1 METTKLKK
9 FATEAR
15 SKLRAG
21 VATKIK
27 SLGFDADG
35 KPVPGMEPTPMVG
48 GCTWNGQ
55 ILPSAFAEQ
64 WEALRRRLK
73 AKGLKEVVEEGAY
86 TWFNRL
92 MAIHI
97 LSMNGIAEP
106 VLRFV
111 DEARTPKIVD
121 DARQGR
127 VITMPDQ
134 QMQRL
139 RKLFDDPT
147 RINEQF
153 ALLVTEFCHQT
164 PILQAC
170 FGSLADYTELLIP
183 NNILDKGGFIEMLN
197 TADFITDEDYKSAEL
212 IGWLYQFYISDRKD
226 EVFAKKGKVEAD
238 EIPAATQIFT
248 PNWIVKYMVQNAILP
263 QTAKLRTMSKL
274 KIENR
279 KYLIQNEKSEIEN
292 RNLDAEGDNSYFQF
306 SNSNLKK
313 VKDLRVA
320 DLACGSGHILN
331 ECFDLLYDLYIAS
344 GFGRG
349 EAIESIFANN
359 LLGIDI
365 DERARQL
372 ATFALMLKACQR
384 DDSFADARAL
394 PQVLSMPEVNE
405 AQAEEFFRLSDIS
418 GEALKELRKA
428 FDLMKD
434 ADSLGSI
441 MKFDIS
447 GSTRVL
453 LQQTLSHW
461 INQSDK
467 PEAVIAAIPAVR
479 LILALTDSYDAI
491 VMNPP
496 YMGGGKMDSA
506 LSQYV
511 KENYKAGSADLATV
525 FVEMMPQRLFKG
537 GQYAF
542 IIPPSWMFLSGFETL
557 RRQIIDNYSIQSLLH
572 LSRGVFGADFGSS
585 CAVIKSSKN
594 EDFKG
599 TYFRLVERTFQ
610 EFDQKHLKELFER
623 VLENNDFKF
632 YFKAYSKDTEIIKY
646 SEDGARIYYPEIDQ
660 ARFTKIPGTPI
671 GYWVSQSFI
680 DSFKERV
687 LDSISSVVIGIKTG
701 DNDKFIRFWHE
712 VNRKFISFNE
722 ENLNSINVN
731 GAKWFPYY
739 KGGTYRKWYGN
750 GDRILNW
757 ESDGKNMLAHTNKG
771 GVSDARIRPSNF
783 EIYLKPYITWSRISS
798 GDSFSA
804 RIVEIGS
811 FFDCNSPSCYSTEI
825 DNRYILGLLC
835 SKITSKLLSFL
846 APTITFQIGDLKQL
860 PIKIANTGIIT
871 LVDSCINISKQDW
884 DAHET
889 SWDFKVN
896 PLISEVRN
904 LPKEASVF
912 KDKRED
918 DFEILF
924 PDLVRCD
931 ANLSG
936 RMGSKVLEPTSIED
950 CFISFRKRWTE
961 LFRQLHQN
969 EESINEEFIKI
980 YGLQDELDSNVDLRD
995 ITILQQGEI
1004 SIDYDDVDGVVLIWN
1019 NDVVIKQLISYMVG
1033 VWMGRYRLD
1042 RPGLNVAHPD
1052 PSEIEISKY
1061 KIEIG
1066 GREEWL
1072 TIDDDA
1078 IIPILPTG
1086 APFEDNMTEC
1096 IANFVRI
1103 AWGEESQT
1111 DNLNFI
1117 EQCLGK
1123 KIEDYVQKDFW
1134 KDHKKMYQNRPIYWL
1149 FSSKKGAFK
1158 ALVYVHRMH
1167 PYTVEQVRTRYLL
1180 KYMDW
1185 LRSEAQRLE
1194 IRDADLTTAERRRLD
1209 RLRSDIE
1216 ECEEY
1221 HERLQVVAEQAIPI
1235 DLDNGIPANHALF
1248 GDILTKLK

>member
-1 METTKLKK
+1 METNKLKK

-15 SKLRAG
+15 SRLRAG
-21 VATKIK
+21 VATKIR

-35 KPVPGMEPTPMVG
+35 NAVPSMEPTPMVG

-64 WEALRRRLK
+64 WKALRRRLK

-92 MAIHI
+92 MAIRI

-127 VITMPDQ
+127 VIAMPDQ
-134 QMQRL
+134 QLQRL

-170 FGSLADYTELLIP
+170 FGSLADYTELLLP

-197 TADFITDEDYKSAEL
+197 TADFISEDDYKSAEL

-248 PNWIVKYMVQNAILP
+248 PNWIVKYMVQNAVLP
-263 QTAKLRTMSKL
+263 QVRS
-274 KIENR
+274 NR
-279 KYLIQNEKSEIEN
+279 LPEEDKTYLIDKEAPEEP
-292 RNLDAEGDNSYFQF
+292 
-306 SNSNLKK
+306 KK
-313 VKDLRVA
+313 PKDLKVA

-331 ECFDLLYDLYIAS
+331 ECFDLLYDLYISS

-405 AQAEEFFRLSDIS
+405 AQSEEFFQLSDIT
-418 GEALKELRKA
+418 GESLKELREA

-453 LQQTLSHW
+453 LQQTLDYW
-461 INQSDK
+461 MNQSDK
-467 PEAVIAAIPAVR
+467 PEAVVASIPAVR

-496 YMGGGKMDSA
+496 YMGGGKMDNV
-506 LSQYV
+506 LSKYV
-511 KENYKAGSADLATV
+511 KDKYKAGSADLATV
-525 FVEMMPQRLFKG
+525 FVEMAPQRLAEG
-537 GQYAF
+537 GHYAF

-585 CAVIKSSKN
+585 CAVIKNSPN
-594 EDFKG
+594 GDFKG

-623 VLENNDFKF
+623 VLDNNDFKF
-632 YFKAYSKDTEIIKY
+632 YFKGYSKDTEIIKY

-660 ARFTKIPGTPI
+660 TRFTKIPGTPI

-687 LDSISSVVIGIKTG
+687 LDSVSSVVIGIKTG
-701 DNDKFIRFWHE
+701 DNDKFIRLWHE

-722 ENLNSINVN
+722 ESLNSINAN

-783 EIYLKPYITWSRISS
+783 EIYLKPYITWPRISS

-860 PIKIANTGIIT
+860 PIKVENTGIIT
-871 LVDSCINISKQDW
+871 LVDSCITVSKQDW

-889 SWDFKVN
+889 SWDFQRNGLLDIDVDKAMSIVN
-896 PLISEVRN
+896 EYSNVTDICLDMAAP
-904 LPKEASVF
+904 
-912 KDKRED
+912 
-918 DFEILF
+918 
-924 PDLVRCD
+924 
-931 ANLSG
+931 
-936 RMGSKVLEPTSIED
+936 EPTKIEWLLGMNQMNWEAK
-950 CFISFRKRWTE
+950 FFR
-961 LFRQLHQN
+961 LHAN
-969 EESINEEFIKI
+969 EEELNRQFIEI
-980 YGLQDELDSNVDLRD
+980 YGLQDELTPDVPLED

-1004 SIDYDDVDGVVLIWN
+1004 KIKDAEEGYVLNIEGGSSIPMKMPKRIEWQ
-1019 NDVVIKQLISYMVG
+1019 NDVIIKQLISYMVG

-1042 RPGLNVAHPD
+1042 RPGLNIAHPD
-1052 PSEIEISKY
+1052 PT
-1061 KIEIG
+1061 
-1066 GREEWL
+1066 EEEMASYQYGPDNATL
-1072 TIDDDA
+1072 VIDDDA

-1086 APFEDNMTEC
+1086 APFEDNLTEY

-1134 KDHKKMYQNRPIYWL
+1134 KDHKRMYQNRPIYWL

-1185 LRSEAQRLE
+1185 LRSEAQRLG

>member
-1 METTKLKK
+1 METTKLKR

-15 SKLRAG
+15 ARLRAG
-21 VATKIK
+21 VATKIR
-27 SLGFDADG
+27 SLGFDAEG
-35 KPVPGMEPTPMVG
+35 NAVPGMEPTPMVG

-73 AKGLKEVVEEGAY
+73 AKGFKEVVEEGAY

-92 MAIHI
+92 MAIRI
-97 LSMNGIAEP
+97 LSMNGSAEP

-134 QMQRL
+134 QLQRL

-170 FGSLADYTELLIP
+170 FGSLADYTELLLP

-197 TADFITDEDYKSAEL
+197 TADFITEADYKSAEL

-248 PNWIVKYMVQNAILP
+248 PNWIVKYMVQNAVLP
-263 QTAKLRTMSKL
+263 QVRS
-274 KIENR
+274 NR
-279 KYLIQNEKSEIEN
+279 LPEEDKTYLIDKEAPEEP
-292 RNLDAEGDNSYFQF
+292 
-306 SNSNLKK
+306 KK
-313 VKDLRVA
+313 PKDLKVA

-384 DDSFADARAL
+384 DESFADAHIL
-394 PQVLSMPEVNE
+394 PRILTAPDMPESVENPEDYLPHFFLGNYDKEIAE
-405 AQAEEFFRLSDIS
+405 AWKLV
-418 GEALKELRKA
+418 
-428 FDLMKD
+428 KD
-434 ADSLGSI
+434 AHTLGSI
-441 MKFDIS
+441 IKFDIS
-447 GSTRVL
+447 PVTRSKMEQKVKEWR
-453 LQQTLSHW
+453 SE
-461 INQSDK
+461 SD
-467 PEAVIAAIPAVR
+467 IPYGIQ
-479 LILALTDSYDAI
+479 LGLPIMDFILALTDSYDAI

-496 YMGGGKMDSA
+496 YMGGGKMDNI
-506 LSQYV
+506 LVKYV
-511 KENYKAGSADLATV
+511 KDIYPDSKADLMTV
-525 FVEMMPQRLFKG
+525 FMEVAIKRTVKG
-537 GQYAF
+537 GFWAM
-542 IIPPSWMFLSGFETL
+542 INLPSWMFLSSFEAL
-557 RRQIIDNYSIQSLLH
+557 RINIIKTQQIVCLNH
-572 LSRGVFGADFGSS
+572 NGRGVFGSDFGSVTFVVQNIEPYKEGIYKRLFTEHVQVRS
-585 CAVIKSSKN
+585 NEVIHQL
-594 EDFKG
+594 
-599 TYFRLVERTFQ
+599 Y
-610 EFDQKHLKELFER
+610 LKDSTVYESRQSNFL
-623 VLENNDFKF
+623 L
-632 YFKAYSKDTEIIKY
+632 
-646 SEDGARIYYPEIDQ
+646 
-660 ARFTKIPGTPI
+660 IPGTPI
-671 GYWVSQSFI
+671 GYWLSKPMLENFGANRVGDEMVTREGMATADNERFLRLWSEISI
-680 DSFKERV
+680 KNFK
-687 LDSISSVVIGIKTG
+687 
-701 DNDKFIRFWHE
+701 
-712 VNRKFISFNE
+712 SFNYT
-722 ENLNSINVN
+722 SD
-731 GAKWFPYY
+731 KWYPYN
-739 KGGTYRKWYGN
+739 KGGQFRKWYGN
-750 GDRILNW
+750 QDYVVDWSN
-757 ESDGKNMLAHTNKG
+757 DGEDIKNNIDPQTG
-771 GVSDARIRPSNF
+771 RIRSHNYNGEYAF
-783 EIYLKPYITWSRISS
+783 RKCGTWSAISS
-798 GDSFSA
+798 GSFS
-804 RIVEIGS
+804 I
-811 FFDCNSPSCYSTEI
+811 
-825 DNRYILGLLC
+825 RYCPEGFLWDSKGACGFSEQNLLYIIGLLNSTV
-835 SKITSKLLSFL
+835 SKEYLKVL
-846 APTITFQIGDLKQL
+846 APTVDFKVGDIIRVPLIIENESQILNL
-860 PIKIANTGIIT
+860 TS
-871 LVDSCINISKQDW
+871 SCIDVAKADW

-889 SWDFKVN
+889 SWNFQRNGLLDIDIDKAMAIVN
-896 PLISEVRN
+896 EYSDITGICLDM
-904 LPKEASVF
+904 A
-912 KDKRED
+912 
-918 DFEILF
+918 
-924 PDLVRCD
+924 
-931 ANLSG
+931 A
-936 RMGSKVLEPTSIED
+936 LEPTKLEWLVSMNKMNWEAK
-950 CFISFRKRWTE
+950 FIR
-961 LFRQLHQN
+961 LHAN
-969 EESINEEFIKI
+969 EEELNRQFIEI
-980 YGLQDELDSNVDLRD
+980 YGLQDELNPHVDYED

-1004 SIDYDDVDGVVLIWN
+1004 SLYRPTHGIEFHGGKEEVAKYGEVLEDEGIVIEPQSRILWQDDVL
-1019 NDVVIKQLISYMVG
+1019 IKQLISYMVG

-1042 RPGLNVAHPD
+1042 RPGLNIAHHDPTDEEMASYKYGPD
-1052 PSEIEISKY
+1052 NAA
-1061 KIEIG
+1061 
-1066 GREEWL
+1066 L
-1072 TIDDDA
+1072 VIDDDA

-1086 APFEDNMTEC
+1086 APFEDNLTEY

-1103 AWGEESQT
+1103 AWGEASQT

-1209 RLRSDIE
+1209 CLRSDIE

>member
-1 METTKLKK
+1 METTKLKR

-15 SKLRAG
+15 ARLRAG
-21 VATKIK
+21 VASKIR
-27 SLGFDADG
+27 SLGFDAEG
-35 KPVPGMEPTPMVG
+35 NAVPGMEPTPMVG

-92 MAIHI
+92 MAIRI

-134 QMQRL
+134 QLQRL

-170 FGSLADYTELLIP
+170 FGSLADYTELLLP

-197 TADFITDEDYKSAEL
+197 TADFISEADYKSAEL

-248 PNWIVKYMVQNAILP
+248 PNWIVKYMVQNAVLP
-263 QTAKLRTMSKL
+263 QVRS
-274 KIENR
+274 NR
-279 KYLIQNEKSEIEN
+279 LPEEDKTYLIDKEAPEEP
-292 RNLDAEGDNSYFQF
+292 
-306 SNSNLKK
+306 KK
-313 VKDLRVA
+313 PKDLKVA

-418 GEALKELRKA
+418 GEALKELREA

-453 LQQTLSHW
+453 LQQTLDHW
-461 INQSDK
+461 MNQSDK
-467 PEAVIAAIPAVR
+467 PEAVVTAIPAVR
-479 LILALTDSYDAI
+479 LILAMTDSYDAI

-496 YMGGGKMDSA
+496 YMPTSRVDALKAYAAKNYPDSKADLFSVFMDVCIDRLKDGGKYGMINM
-506 LSQYV
+506 Q
-511 KENYKAGSADLATV
+511 
-525 FVEMMPQRLFKG
+525 
-537 GQYAF
+537 
-542 IIPPSWMFLSGFETL
+542 SWMFLSSFETL
-557 RRQIIDNYSIQSLLH
+557 RKKILDTQHIDSLLH
-572 LSRGVFGADFGSS
+572 LGP
-585 CAVIKSSKN
+585 
-594 EDFKG
+594 
-599 TYFRLVERTFQ
+599 RTFDELSGEVVQ
-610 EFDQKHLKELFER
+610 NASFVISKAIPQSSGGIYYRLIDGKNCAAKRDMYLADENRYTVADQKQFE
-623 VLENNDFKF
+623 
-632 YFKAYSKDTEIIKY
+632 
-646 SEDGARIYYPEIDQ
+646 Q
-660 ARFTKIPGTPI
+660 IPGAPI
-671 GYWVSQSFI
+671 AYWVSDKVRETFTSNLPLSAVCKPTQGLATADNGRFLRLWFEVCI
-680 DSFKERV
+680 DSIGFGCE
-687 LDSISSVVIGIKTG
+687 SASASVASG
-701 DNDKFIRFWHE
+701 
-712 VNRKFISFNE
+712 RKF
-722 ENLNSINVN
+722 
-731 GAKWFPYY
+731 FPYN
-739 KGGTYRKWYGN
+739 KGGAFRRWYGN
-750 GDRILNW
+750 RDLVVNW
-757 ESDGKNMLAHTNKG
+757 QSDGEEIKNFNGSVIRNPSYYFKEGITFPRIG
-771 GVSDARIRPSNF
+771 SD
-783 EIYLKPYITWSRISS
+783 K
-798 GDSFSA
+798 FSA
-804 RIVEIGS
+804 RFCEDGFV
-811 FFDCNSPSCYSTEI
+811 FDCNGPTCFPSNDKYYTLGFMNS
-825 DNRYILGLLC
+825 NSMAYIVQILC
-835 SKITSKLLSFL
+835 
-846 APTITFQIGDLKQL
+846 PTISFQIGDTFRTPLI
-860 PIKIANTGIIT
+860 IKDSSLISK
-871 LVDSCINISKQDW
+871 LVQNCISISKQDW

-889 SWDFKVN
+889 SWDFQCNELVA
-896 PLISEVRN
+896 ISKSEIENRN
-904 LPKEASVF
+904 
-912 KDKRED
+912 
-918 DFEILF
+918 
-924 PDLVRCD
+924 
-931 ANLSG
+931 
-936 RMGSKVLEPTSIED
+936 SIEAAIEAYERKWTD
-950 CFISFRKRWTE
+950 LFFR
-961 LFRQLHQN
+961 LHAN
-969 EESINEEFIKI
+969 EEELNRQFIEI
-980 YGLQDELDSNVDLRD
+980 YGLQDELTPDVPLEDV
-995 ITILQQGEI
+995 TILQQGEI
-1004 SIDYDDVDGVVLIWN
+1004 KIKDADEGYVLSIEGGSSIPVTMPKRIEWQ
-1019 NDVVIKQLISYMVG
+1019 NDVIIKQLISYMVG

-1042 RPGLNVAHPD
+1042 RPGLNIAHPD

-1061 KIEIG
+1061 KIEID

-1086 APFEDNMTEC
+1086 APFEDNLTEY

-1103 AWGEESQT
+1103 AWGEASQT

>member
-1 METTKLKK
+1 METTKLKR

-15 SKLRAG
+15 AKLRAG

-35 KPVPGMEPTPMVG
+35 NAVPGMEPTPMVG
-48 GCTWNGQ
+48 GCTWNGL

-92 MAIHI
+92 MAIRI

-121 DARQGR
+121 DAHQGR
-127 VITMPDQ
+127 VIAMPDQ

-170 FGSLADYTELLIP
+170 FGSLADYTELLLP

-197 TADFITDEDYKSAEL
+197 TVDFITEEDYKSAEL

-263 QTAKLRTMSKL
+263 QTAKLRTISKL

-279 KYLIQNEKSEIEN
+279 KFLINEKLKNENSDLNEKYIIEN
-292 RNLDAEGDNSYFQF
+292 RNEGAEDNSYFLF

-313 VKDLRVA
+313 PSALKVA

-418 GEALKELRKA
+418 GEPLKEVREA
-428 FDLMKD
+428 FVLMKD

-453 LQQTLSHW
+453 LQQTLSYW
-461 INQSDK
+461 MNQSDI
-467 PEAVIAAIPAVR
+467 PEAVIAAIPAVH

-496 YMGGGKMDSA
+496 YMPTSRVDALKTYAVKNYPDSKTDLFSVFMDVCIDRLKDGGKYGMINM
-506 LSQYV
+506 Q
-511 KENYKAGSADLATV
+511 
-525 FVEMMPQRLFKG
+525 
-537 GQYAF
+537 
-542 IIPPSWMFLSGFETL
+542 SWMFLSSFETL
-557 RRQIIDNYSIQSLLH
+557 RKKILDTQHIDSLLH
-572 LSRGVFGADFGSS
+572 LGPRTFDELSGEVVQNAAFVISKTASQSVEGIYYRLIDGKS
-585 CAVIKSSKN
+585 CAAKRDMYLEGENSNTVA
-594 EDFKG
+594 
-599 TYFRLVERTFQ
+599 
-610 EFDQKHLKELFER
+610 DQKQFE
-623 VLENNDFKF
+623 
-632 YFKAYSKDTEIIKY
+632 
-646 SEDGARIYYPEIDQ
+646 Q
-660 ARFTKIPGTPI
+660 IPGAPI
-671 GYWVSQSFI
+671 AYWVS
-680 DSFKERV
+680 DS
-687 LDSISSVVIGIKTG
+687 LLSVFTNNLKLEEIAKPRQGLATSDNSRFLRLWYETSYHKIGFGAVSNEESLKTG
-701 DNDKFIRFWHE
+701 K
-712 VNRKFISFNE
+712 
-722 ENLNSINVN
+722 
-731 GAKWFPYY
+731 KWFPLL
-739 KGGTYRKWYGN
+739 KGGTERKWYGN
-750 GDRILNW
+750 LEYTINW
-757 ESDGKNMLAHTNKG
+757 ENQGREVMNYAAHLYGSPTRTIKNIQFYFKEN
-771 GVSDARIRPSNF
+771 
-783 EIYLKPYITWSRISS
+783 ITWGRISAGTPTFRYTPS
-798 GDSFSA
+798 GAISETA
-804 RIVEIGS
+804 GCCV
-811 FFDCNSPSCYSTEI
+811 FFDTTDLTFE
-825 DNRYILGLLC
+825 ILGLLN
-835 SKITSKLLSFL
+835 SKIFSSTLSVINPSLCCQTGDVGKIPIIRNYSKVNNIVEDCIS
-846 APTITFQIGDLKQL
+846 
-860 PIKIANTGIIT
+860 IA
-871 LVDSCINISKQDW
+871 KQDW

-889 SWDFKVN
+889 SWDFQRNGLLDIDEAMSIVN
-896 PLISEVRN
+896 DYS
-904 LPKEASVF
+904 
-912 KDKRED
+912 
-918 DFEILF
+918 
-924 PDLVRCD
+924 DLTGICID
-931 ANLSG
+931 MAAP
-936 RMGSKVLEPTSIED
+936 EPTKLEWLVGMNQMNWEAK
-950 CFISFRKRWTE
+950 FFR
-961 LFRQLHQN
+961 LHAN
-969 EESINEEFIKI
+969 EEELNRQFIEI
-980 YGLQDELDSNVDLRD
+980 YGLQDELSPDVPLNEV
-995 ITILQQGEI
+995 TILQQGEI
-1004 SIDYDDVDGVVLIWN
+1004 SIKDGEIVWN
-1019 NDVVIKQLISYMVG
+1019 NDVIIKQLISYMVG

-1042 RPGLNVAHPD
+1042 RSGLNIAHPD
-1052 PSEIEISKY
+1052 PT
-1061 KIEIG
+1061 
-1066 GREEWL
+1066 EEEMASYQYGPDNATL
-1072 TIDDDA
+1072 VIDDDA

-1086 APFEDNMTEC
+1086 APFEDNLTEY

>member
-27 SLGFDADG
+27 SLGFDAEG
-35 KPVPGMEPTPMVG
+35 NAVPGMEPTPMVG

-92 MAIHI
+92 MAIRI

-134 QMQRL
+134 QLQRL

-170 FGSLADYTELLIP
+170 FGSLADYTELLLP

-197 TADFITDEDYKSAEL
+197 TADFITEADYKSAEL

-248 PNWIVKYMVQNAILP
+248 PNWIVKYMVQNAVLP
-263 QTAKLRTMSKL
+263 QVRS
-274 KIENR
+274 NR
-279 KYLIQNEKSEIEN
+279 LPEEDKKYLINKEIPKEP
-292 RNLDAEGDNSYFQF
+292 
-306 SNSNLKK
+306 KK
-313 VKDLRVA
+313 PKDLKVA

-384 DDSFADARAL
+384 DESFADAHIL
-394 PQVLSMPEVNE
+394 PRILTAPDMPESVGNPEDYLPHFFLGNYDEEIAE
-405 AQAEEFFRLSDIS
+405 AWKLV
-418 GEALKELRKA
+418 
-428 FDLMKD
+428 KD
-434 ADSLGSI
+434 AHTLGSI
-441 MKFDIS
+441 IKFDIS
-447 GSTRVL
+447 PVTRSKMEQKVKEWR
-453 LQQTLSHW
+453 SER
-461 INQSDK
+461 D
-467 PEAVIAAIPAVR
+467 IPYGIQ
-479 LILALTDSYDAI
+479 LGLPIMGFILALTDSYDAI

-496 YMGGGKMDSA
+496 YMPTSRVDLLKEYAAKNYPDSKTDLFSVFMDVCIDRLKDGGKYSMINM
-506 LSQYV
+506 Q
-511 KENYKAGSADLATV
+511 
-525 FVEMMPQRLFKG
+525 
-537 GQYAF
+537 
-542 IIPPSWMFLSGFETL
+542 SWMFLSSFETL
-557 RRQIIDNYSIQSLLH
+557 RKKIIDTQHIDSLLH
-572 LSRGVFGADFGSS
+572 LGPRTFDELSGEVVQNAAF
-585 CAVIKSSKN
+585 VSSKTAPN
-594 EDFKG
+594 TAEG
-599 TYFRLVERTFQ
+599 IYYRLIDGKSCVAKRDMFLAEENRYIVA
-610 EFDQKHLKELFER
+610 DQKQFE
-623 VLENNDFKF
+623 
-632 YFKAYSKDTEIIKY
+632 
-646 SEDGARIYYPEIDQ
+646 Q
-660 ARFTKIPGTPI
+660 IPGAPI
-671 GYWVSQSFI
+671 AYWVSEKVKSLFSGRIIGDVSWASKGIITGDNNRFLRLWHEVSAHLINFNAKSVEDSYLTQFKWFPVTKGGAFRRWYGNNDYI
-680 DSFKERV
+680 IDWEENGRRVIREAKREGRNCQDYKDSFKFKE
-687 LDSISSVVIGIKTG
+687 
-701 DNDKFIRFWHE
+701 
-712 VNRKFISFNE
+712 SFSWADVCSGLPSFRYTEKSLSESKGMCIFPTNIDILIVGAF
-722 ENLNSINVN
+722 LNSKVSYNLLQILSPTIMVTA
-731 GAKWFPYY
+731 GAISKLPLLD
-739 KGGTYRKWYGN
+739 N
-750 GDRILNW
+750 L
-757 ESDGKNMLAHTNKG
+757 DG
-771 GVSDARIRPSNF
+771 
-783 EIYLKPYITWSRISS
+783 IST
-798 GDSFSA
+798 
-804 RIVEIGS
+804 IVE
-811 FFDCNSPSCYSTEI
+811 DCIS
-825 DNRYILGLLC
+825 
-835 SKITSKLLSFL
+835 
-846 APTITFQIGDLKQL
+846 
-860 PIKIANTGIIT
+860 
-871 LVDSCINISKQDW
+871 ISKQDW
-884 DAHET
+884 DTHET
-889 SWDFKVN
+889 SWDFECNELVSLSNKGEG
-896 PLISEVRN
+896 ISN
-904 LPKEASVF
+904 IEAAVEAYE
-912 KDKRED
+912 KKWTD
-918 DFEILF
+918 LF
-924 PDLVRCD
+924 
-931 ANLSG
+931 
-936 RMGSKVLEPTSIED
+936 
-950 CFISFRKRWTE
+950 FR
-961 LFRQLHQN
+961 LHVN
-969 EESINEEFIKI
+969 EEELNRQFIKI
-980 YGLQDELDSNVDLRD
+980 YGLQDELTPDVPLDEV
-995 ITILQQGEI
+995 TILQQGEVKI
-1004 SIDYDDVDGVVLIWN
+1004 SDQYRLTTEDDKYIVDEKGRYLTITGDKYLDWQH
-1019 NDVVIKQLISYMVG
+1019 DVIIKQLISYMVG

-1042 RPGLNVAHPD
+1042 RPGLNIAHPN
-1052 PSEIEISKY
+1052 PTAEELASYKY
-1061 KIEIG
+1061 GPDNAI
-1066 GREEWL
+1066 L
-1072 TIDDDA
+1072 TIDDDG

-1086 APFEDNMTEC
+1086 APFDDNLSKY
-1096 IANFVRI
+1096 IADFVRI
-1103 AWGEESQT
+1103 AWGEASQT

-1209 RLRSDIE
+1209 RLRTDIE

>member
-1 METTKLKK
+1 METTKLKR

-15 SKLRAG
+15 AKLRAG

-27 SLGFDADG
+27 SLGFDAEG
-35 KPVPGMEPTPMVG
+35 NAVPGMEPTPMVG

-92 MAIHI
+92 MAIRI

-127 VITMPDQ
+127 IIAMPDQ
-134 QMQRL
+134 QLQRL

-170 FGSLADYTELLIP
+170 FGSLADYTELLLP

-197 TADFITDEDYKSAEL
+197 TADFITEADYKSAEL

-248 PNWIVKYMVQNAILP
+248 PNWIVKYMVQNAVLP
-263 QTAKLRTMSKL
+263 QVRS
-274 KIENR
+274 NR
-279 KYLIQNEKSEIEN
+279 LPEEDKTYLIDK
-292 RNLDAEGDNSYFQF
+292 DAPEEP
-306 SNSNLKK
+306 KK
-313 VKDLRVA
+313 PKDLKVA

-394 PQVLSMPEVNE
+394 PKVLSMPEVNK
-405 AQAEEFFRLSDIS
+405 AQSEEFFRLSDIS
-418 GEALKELRKA
+418 GEALKEVREA

-453 LQQTLSHW
+453 LQQTLSYW
-461 INQSDK
+461 MNQSDK
-467 PEAVIAAIPAVR
+467 PKAVVAAIPAVR

-496 YMGGGKMDSA
+496 YMPTSRVDVLKTYAVKKYPDSKADLFSVFMDVCIDRLKDGGKYGMINM
-506 LSQYV
+506 Q
-511 KENYKAGSADLATV
+511 
-525 FVEMMPQRLFKG
+525 
-537 GQYAF
+537 
-542 IIPPSWMFLSGFETL
+542 SWMFLSSFETL
-557 RRQIIDNYSIQSLLH
+557 RKKILDTQHIDSLLH
-572 LSRGVFGADFGSS
+572 LGTHTFDELSGEVVQNAAFVISKSNPLIAGGVYYRLIEGKS
-585 CAVIKSSKN
+585 CSEKQDIFFDLTNRFVISEQS
-594 EDFKG
+594 
-599 TYFRLVERTFQ
+599 L
-610 EFDQKHLKELFER
+610 FD
-623 VLENNDFKF
+623 
-632 YFKAYSKDTEIIKY
+632 
-646 SEDGARIYYPEIDQ
+646 
-660 ARFTKIPGTPI
+660 KIPGYAI
-671 GYWVSQSFI
+671 GYWLSNTIINLFSN
-680 DSFKERV
+680 SK
-687 LDSISSVVIGIKTG
+687 ISDLSDVCVGIQTG
-701 DNDKFIRFWHE
+701 DNDKYIHYWFE
-712 VNRKFISFNE
+712 VDNSSLYFGCKSSEDSI
-722 ENLNSINVN
+722 LND
-731 GAKWFPYY
+731 AKWYPYN
-739 KGGTYRKWYGN
+739 KGGNGFKWYGGNYLVVNWYQDGKDIRNEAGSVLRNQNFYFLPCLTFPRIGSGQLMARYSPAGALFDIN
-750 GDRILNW
+750 GPTIHPKISKTFLLGYLNSKVLNNFLSILCPTLTFQVGDVGRAPCISQSNQCIDRIVDDN
-757 ESDGKNMLAHTNKG
+757 
-771 GVSDARIRPSNF
+771 I
-783 EIYLKPYITWSRISS
+783 RISKS
-798 GDSFSA
+798 
-804 RIVEIGS
+804 
-811 FFDCNSPSCYSTEI
+811 
-825 DNRYILGLLC
+825 
-835 SKITSKLLSFL
+835 
-846 APTITFQIGDLKQL
+846 
-860 PIKIANTGIIT
+860 
-871 LVDSCINISKQDW
+871 DW

-889 SWDFKVN
+889 SWAFQRNGLLDIDVDKAMSIVN
-896 PLISEVRN
+896 EYSDVTGICIDMAAP
-904 LPKEASVF
+904 
-912 KDKRED
+912 
-918 DFEILF
+918 
-924 PDLVRCD
+924 
-931 ANLSG
+931 
-936 RMGSKVLEPTSIED
+936 EPTKIEWLVGMNQMNWEAK
-950 CFISFRKRWTE
+950 FFR
-961 LFRQLHQN
+961 LHAN
-969 EESINEEFIKI
+969 EEELNRQFIEI
-980 YGLQDELDSNVDLRD
+980 YGLQDELTPDVPLED

-1004 SIDYDDVDGVVLIWN
+1004 KIKDAEEGYVLSIDGGSSIPVTMPKRIEWQ
-1019 NDVVIKQLISYMVG
+1019 NDVIIKQLISYMVG

-1052 PSEIEISKY
+1052 PT
-1061 KIEIG
+1061 
-1066 GREEWL
+1066 EEEMASYQYGPDNAML
-1072 TIDDDA
+1072 VIDDDG
-1078 IIPILPTG
+1078 IIPVLPTG
-1086 APFEDNMTEC
+1086 APFEDNLTEY

-1123 KIEDYVQKDFW
+1123 KIEEYVQKDFW

-1221 HERLQVVAEQAIPI
+1221 HERLQVVAEQAIPL

>member
-1 METTKLKK
+1 METTKLKR

-15 SKLRAG
+15 AKLRAG
-21 VATKIK
+21 VATKIR

-35 KPVPGMEPTPMVG
+35 NAVPGMEPTPMVG

-92 MAIHI
+92 MAIRI

-127 VITMPDQ
+127 VIPMPDQ
-134 QMQRL
+134 QLQRL

-147 RINEQF
+147 KINEQF

-170 FGSLADYTELLIP
+170 FGSLADYTELLLP

-197 TADFITDEDYKSAEL
+197 TADFITEEDYKSAEL

-248 PNWIVKYMVQNAILP
+248 PNWIVKYMVQNAVLP
-263 QTAKLRTMSKL
+263 QVRS
-274 KIENR
+274 NR
-279 KYLIQNEKSEIEN
+279 LPEKDKTYLIDKEAPEEPKKPKYLK
-292 RNLDAEGDNSYFQF
+292 
-306 SNSNLKK
+306 
-313 VKDLRVA
+313 VA

-384 DDSFADARAL
+384 DESFADAHIL
-394 PQVLSMPEVNE
+394 PRILTAPDMPESVENPE
-405 AQAEEFFRLSDIS
+405 DYLPHFFLGNYD
-418 GEALKELRKA
+418 KEIAKA
-428 FDLMKD
+428 WKLVKD
-434 ADSLGSI
+434 AHTLGSI
-441 MKFDIS
+441 IKFDIS
-447 GSTRVL
+447 PVTRSKMEQKVKEWR
-453 LQQTLSHW
+453 SE
-461 INQSDK
+461 SD
-467 PEAVIAAIPAVR
+467 IPYGIQ
-479 LILALTDSYDAI
+479 LGLPIMDFILALTDSYDAI

-496 YMGGGKMDSA
+496 YMPTSRVDLLKEYAAKNYPDSKTDLFSVFMDVCIDRLKDGGKYGMINM
-506 LSQYV
+506 Q
-511 KENYKAGSADLATV
+511 
-525 FVEMMPQRLFKG
+525 
-537 GQYAF
+537 
-542 IIPPSWMFLSGFETL
+542 SWMFLSSFETL
-557 RRQIIDNYSIQSLLH
+557 RKKVLDTQHIDSLLH
-572 LSRGVFGADFGSS
+572 LGPRTFDELSGEVVQNAAFVISRSTPNSAEGIYYRLIDGKS
-585 CAVIKSSKN
+585 CAAKRDMFLAN
-594 EDFKG
+594 ENCY
-599 TYFRLVERTFQ
+599 TVA
-610 EFDQKHLKELFER
+610 DQKQFE
-623 VLENNDFKF
+623 
-632 YFKAYSKDTEIIKY
+632 
-646 SEDGARIYYPEIDQ
+646 Q
-660 ARFTKIPGTPI
+660 IPGNRI
-671 GYWVSQSFI
+671 GYWINKNIINWWTKGLFDDETVTIRQG
-680 DSFKERV
+680 
-687 LDSISSVVIGIKTG
+687 LATG
-701 DNDKFIRFWHE
+701 DNERFIRNWWD
-712 VNRKFISFNE
+712 VAYKTINRNA
-722 ENLNSINVN
+722 NSVSSAINS
-731 GAKWFPYY
+731 GYKWFPFMM
-739 KGGTYRKWYGN
+739 GGASRKWYGN
-750 GDRILNW
+750 SGNVIAFDYNSYNILSSQGNHLPSKQLYFR
-757 ESDGKNMLAHTNKG
+757 ESFA
-771 GVSDARIRPSNF
+771 F
-783 EIYLKPYITWSRISS
+783 SRISS
-798 GDSFSA
+798 NNLNGRYCPSGYIFDGSA
-804 RIVEIGS
+804 PFGVT
-811 FFDCNSPSCYSTEI
+811 DKHLDYKLA
-825 DNRYILGLLC
+825 YLC
-835 SKITSKLLSFL
+835 SKVIKSFLSVL
-846 APTITFQIGDLKQL
+846 APTLTFQVGDVRLAPFQLKRTPQISEL
-860 PIKIANTGIIT
+860 SHNCIT
-871 LVDSCINISKQDW
+871 ISKQDW

-889 SWDFKVN
+889 SWDFERNEIVALSNKEEG
-896 PLISEVRN
+896 ISN
-904 LPKEASVF
+904 IEAAVEAYER
-912 KDKRED
+912 KWAD
-918 DFEILF
+918 LF
-924 PDLVRCD
+924 MR
-931 ANLSG
+931 
-936 RMGSKVLEPTSIED
+936 
-950 CFISFRKRWTE
+950 
-961 LFRQLHQN
+961 LHAN
-969 EESINEEFIKI
+969 EEELNRQFIEI
-980 YGLQDELDSNVDLRD
+980 YGLQDELTPDVPLDEV
-995 ITILQQGEI
+995 TILQQGEVKI
-1004 SIDYDDVDGVVLIWN
+1004 NDQYRLTTEDDKYIVDEKGRYLTVTGEKYLDWQRDII
-1019 NDVVIKQLISYMVG
+1019 IKHLISYMVG

-1042 RPGLNVAHPD
+1042 RPGLNIAHPN
-1052 PSEIEISKY
+1052 PT
-1061 KIEIG
+1061 
-1066 GREEWL
+1066 EEGL
-1072 TIDDDA
+1072 ASYQYGPDKATLRIDDDG

-1086 APFEDNMTEC
+1086 APFDDNLSKY
-1096 IANFVRI
+1096 IADFVRI
-1103 AWGEESQT
+1103 VWGEEAQT

-1117 EQCLGK
+1117 EKCLGK

-1248 GDILTKLK
+1248 GDIVTKLK

>member
-1 METTKLKK
+1 METTKLKR

-15 SKLRAG
+15 ARLRAG
-21 VATKIK
+21 VATKIR
-27 SLGFDADG
+27 SLGFDAEG
-35 KPVPGMEPTPMVG
+35 NAVPGMEPTPMVG

-73 AKGLKEVVEEGAY
+73 AKGFKEVVEEGAY

-92 MAIHI
+92 MAIRI

-134 QMQRL
+134 QLQRL

-170 FGSLADYTELLIP
+170 FGSLADYTELLLP

-197 TADFITDEDYKSAEL
+197 TADFITEADYKSAEL

-248 PNWIVKYMVQNAILP
+248 PNWIVKYMVQNAVLP
-263 QTAKLRTMSKL
+263 QVRS
-274 KIENR
+274 NR
-279 KYLIQNEKSEIEN
+279 LPEEP
-292 RNLDAEGDNSYFQF
+292 
-306 SNSNLKK
+306 KK
-313 VKDLRVA
+313 PKDLKVA

-384 DDSFADARAL
+384 DESFADAHIL
-394 PQVLSMPEVNE
+394 PRILTAPDMPESVENPEDYLPHFFLGNYDKEIAE
-405 AQAEEFFRLSDIS
+405 AWKLV
-418 GEALKELRKA
+418 
-428 FDLMKD
+428 KD
-434 ADSLGSI
+434 AHTLGSI
-441 MKFDIS
+441 IKFDIS
-447 GSTRVL
+447 PVTRSKMEQKVKEWR
-453 LQQTLSHW
+453 SE
-461 INQSDK
+461 SD
-467 PEAVIAAIPAVR
+467 IPYGIQ
-479 LILALTDSYDAI
+479 LGLPIMDFILALTDSYDAI

-496 YMGGGKMDSA
+496 YMGGGKMDNI
-506 LSQYV
+506 LVKYV
-511 KENYKAGSADLATV
+511 KDIYPDSKADLMTV
-525 FVEMMPQRLFKG
+525 FMEVAIKRTVKG
-537 GQYAF
+537 GFWAM
-542 IIPPSWMFLSGFETL
+542 INLPSWMFLSSFEAL
-557 RRQIIDNYSIQSLLH
+557 RINIIKTQQIVCLNH
-572 LSRGVFGADFGSS
+572 NGRGVFGSDFGSVTFVVQNIEPYKEGIYKRLFTEHVQVRS
-585 CAVIKSSKN
+585 NEVIHQL
-594 EDFKG
+594 
-599 TYFRLVERTFQ
+599 Y
-610 EFDQKHLKELFER
+610 LKDSTVYESRQSNFL
-623 VLENNDFKF
+623 L
-632 YFKAYSKDTEIIKY
+632 
-646 SEDGARIYYPEIDQ
+646 
-660 ARFTKIPGTPI
+660 IPGTPI
-671 GYWVSQSFI
+671 GYWLSKPMLENFGANRVGDEMVTREGMATADNERFLRLWSEISI
-680 DSFKERV
+680 KNFK
-687 LDSISSVVIGIKTG
+687 
-701 DNDKFIRFWHE
+701 
-712 VNRKFISFNE
+712 SFNYT
-722 ENLNSINVN
+722 SD
-731 GAKWFPYY
+731 KWYPYN
-739 KGGTYRKWYGN
+739 KGGQFRKWYGN
-750 GDRILNW
+750 QDYVVDWSN
-757 ESDGKNMLAHTNKG
+757 DGEDIKNNIDPQTG
-771 GVSDARIRPSNF
+771 RIRSHNYNGEYAF
-783 EIYLKPYITWSRISS
+783 RKCGTWSAISS
-798 GDSFSA
+798 GSFSI
-804 RIVEIGS
+804 RYCPEG
-811 FFDCNSPSCYSTEI
+811 FLWDSTGACGFSEQ
-825 DNRYILGLLC
+825 NLLYIIGLLNSTV
-835 SKITSKLLSFL
+835 SKEYLKVL
-846 APTITFQIGDLKQL
+846 APTVDFKVGDIIRVPLIIENESQILNL
-860 PIKIANTGIIT
+860 TS
-871 LVDSCINISKQDW
+871 SCIDVAKADW

-889 SWDFKVN
+889 SWNFQRNGLLDIDIDKAMAIVN
-896 PLISEVRN
+896 EYSDITGICLDM
-904 LPKEASVF
+904 A
-912 KDKRED
+912 
-918 DFEILF
+918 
-924 PDLVRCD
+924 
-931 ANLSG
+931 A
-936 RMGSKVLEPTSIED
+936 LEPTKLEWLVSMNKMNWEAK
-950 CFISFRKRWTE
+950 FIR
-961 LFRQLHQN
+961 LHAN
-969 EESINEEFIKI
+969 EEELNRQFIEI
-980 YGLQDELDSNVDLRD
+980 YGLQDELNPHVDYED

-1004 SIDYDDVDGVVLIWN
+1004 SLYRPTHGIEFHGGKEEVAKYGEVLEDEGIVIEPQSRILWQDDVL
-1019 NDVVIKQLISYMVG
+1019 IKQLISYMVG

-1042 RPGLNVAHPD
+1042 RPGLNIAHHDPTDEEMASYKYGPD
-1052 PSEIEISKY
+1052 NAA
-1061 KIEIG
+1061 
-1066 GREEWL
+1066 L
-1072 TIDDDA
+1072 VIDDDA

-1086 APFEDNMTEC
+1086 APFEDNLTEY

-1103 AWGEESQT
+1103 AWGEASQT

-1209 RLRSDIE
+1209 CLRSDIE

>member
-1 METTKLKK
+1 METTKLKR

-15 SKLRAG
+15 AKLRAG
-21 VATKIK
+21 VATKIR
-27 SLGFDADG
+27 SLGFDAEG
-35 KPVPGMEPTPMVG
+35 NAVPGMEPTPMVG

-92 MAIHI
+92 MAIRI

-134 QMQRL
+134 QLQRL

-170 FGSLADYTELLIP
+170 FGSLADYTELLLP
-183 NNILDKGGFIEMLN
+183 NNILDKGGFIDMLN
-197 TADFITDEDYKSAEL
+197 AADFITDEDYKSAEL

-248 PNWIVKYMVQNAILP
+248 PNWIVKYMVQNAVLP
-263 QTAKLRTMSKL
+263 QVRS
-274 KIENR
+274 NR
-279 KYLIQNEKSEIEN
+279 LPEDDKEYLINKEIPE
-292 RNLDAEGDNSYFQF
+292 EP
-306 SNSNLKK
+306 KK
-313 VKDLRVA
+313 PKDLKVA

-331 ECFDLLYDLYIAS
+331 ECFDLLYGLYIAS

-384 DDSFADARAL
+384 DESFADAHIL
-394 PQVLSMPEVNE
+394 PRILTAPDMPESVGNPEDYLPHFFLGNYDEEIAE
-405 AQAEEFFRLSDIS
+405 AWKLV
-418 GEALKELRKA
+418 
-428 FDLMKD
+428 KD
-434 ADSLGSI
+434 AHTLGSI
-441 MKFDIS
+441 IKFDIS
-447 GSTRVL
+447 PVTRSKMEQKVKEWR
-453 LQQTLSHW
+453 SER
-461 INQSDK
+461 D
-467 PEAVIAAIPAVR
+467 IPYGIQ
-479 LILALTDSYDAI
+479 LGLPIMGFILALTDSYDAI

-496 YMGGGKMDSA
+496 YMPTSRVDLLKEYAAKNYPDSKTDLFSVFMDVCIDR
-506 LSQYV
+506 L
-511 KENYKAGSADLATV
+511 KDGSKYS
-525 FVEMMPQRLFKG
+525 MINMQ
-537 GQYAF
+537 
-542 IIPPSWMFLSGFETL
+542 SWMFLSSFETL
-557 RRQIIDNYSIQSLLH
+557 RKKIIDTQHIDSLLH
-572 LSRGVFGADFGSS
+572 LGPRTFDELSGEVVQNAAF
-585 CAVIKSSKN
+585 VSSKTAPN
-594 EDFKG
+594 TAEG
-599 TYFRLVERTFQ
+599 IYYRLIDGKSCVAKRDMFLAEENRYIVA
-610 EFDQKHLKELFER
+610 DQKQFE
-623 VLENNDFKF
+623 
-632 YFKAYSKDTEIIKY
+632 
-646 SEDGARIYYPEIDQ
+646 Q
-660 ARFTKIPGTPI
+660 IPGNRI
-671 GYWVSQSFI
+671 GYWINKNIINWWTKGLFDDETVTIRQG
-680 DSFKERV
+680 
-687 LDSISSVVIGIKTG
+687 LATG
-701 DNDKFIRFWHE
+701 DNERFIRNWWD
-712 VNRKFISFNE
+712 VAYKTINRNA
-722 ENLNSINVN
+722 NSVSSAINS
-731 GAKWFPYY
+731 GYKWFPFMM
-739 KGGTYRKWYGN
+739 GGASRKWYGN
-750 GDRILNW
+750 SGNVIAFDYNSYNILSSQGNHLPSKQLYFR
-757 ESDGKNMLAHTNKG
+757 ESFA
-771 GVSDARIRPSNF
+771 F
-783 EIYLKPYITWSRISS
+783 SRISS
-798 GDSFSA
+798 NNLNGRYCPSGYIFDGSA
-804 RIVEIGS
+804 PFGVTDKHLE
-811 FFDCNSPSCYSTEI
+811 YKLA
-825 DNRYILGLLC
+825 YLC
-835 SKITSKLLSFL
+835 SKVIKSFLSVL
-846 APTITFQIGDLKQL
+846 APTLTFQVGDVRLAPFQLKRTPQISEL
-860 PIKIANTGIIT
+860 SHNCIT
-871 LVDSCINISKQDW
+871 ISKQDW

-889 SWDFKVN
+889 SWDFERNEIVALSNKEEG
-896 PLISEVRN
+896 ISN
-904 LPKEASVF
+904 IEAAVEAYER
-912 KDKRED
+912 KWAD
-918 DFEILF
+918 LF
-924 PDLVRCD
+924 MR
-931 ANLSG
+931 
-936 RMGSKVLEPTSIED
+936 
-950 CFISFRKRWTE
+950 
-961 LFRQLHQN
+961 LHAN
-969 EESINEEFIKI
+969 EEELNRQFIEI
-980 YGLQDELDSNVDLRD
+980 YGLQDELTPDVPLDEV
-995 ITILQQGEI
+995 TILQQGEVKI
-1004 SIDYDDVDGVVLIWN
+1004 NDQYRLTTEDDKYIVDEKGRYLTVTGEKYLDWQRDII
-1019 NDVVIKQLISYMVG
+1019 IKQLISYMVG

-1042 RPGLNVAHPD
+1042 RPGLNIAHPS
-1052 PSEIEISKY
+1052 PT
-1061 KIEIG
+1061 
-1066 GREEWL
+1066 EEGL
-1072 TIDDDA
+1072 ASYQYGPDKATLRIDDDG
-1078 IIPILPTG
+1078 IIPILPAG
-1086 APFEDNMTEC
+1086 APFDDNLSKY
-1096 IANFVRI
+1096 IADFVRI
-1103 AWGEESQT
+1103 VWGEEAQT

-1117 EQCLGK
+1117 EKCLGK

>member
-1 METTKLKK
+1 METTKLKR

-15 SKLRAG
+15 AKLRAG

-27 SLGFDADG
+27 SLGFDAEG
-35 KPVPGMEPTPMVG
+35 NAVQGMEPTPMVG

-64 WEALRRRLK
+64 WKALRRRLK

-92 MAIHI
+92 MAIRI

-127 VITMPDQ
+127 VIPMPDQ
-134 QMQRL
+134 QLQRL

-170 FGSLADYTELLIP
+170 FGSLADYTELLLP
-183 NNILDKGGFIEMLN
+183 NNILDKGGFIDMLN
-197 TADFITDEDYKSAEL
+197 TADFITEADYKSAEL

-248 PNWIVKYMVQNAILP
+248 PNWIVKYMVQNAVLP
-263 QTAKLRTMSKL
+263 QVRS
-274 KIENR
+274 NR
-279 KYLIQNEKSEIEN
+279 LPEEDKTYLIDKEAPEEP
-292 RNLDAEGDNSYFQF
+292 
-306 SNSNLKK
+306 KK
-313 VKDLRVA
+313 PKDLKVA

-384 DDSFADARAL
+384 DESFADAHIL
-394 PQVLSMPEVNE
+394 PRILTAPDMPESVEHPENYLPHFFLGNYDKEIAE
-405 AQAEEFFRLSDIS
+405 AWKLV
-418 GEALKELRKA
+418 
-428 FDLMKD
+428 KD
-434 ADSLGSI
+434 AHTLGSI
-441 MKFDIS
+441 IKFDIS
-447 GSTRVL
+447 PTTRSKMEQKVKE
-453 LQQTLSHW
+453 W
-461 INQSDK
+461 RRESD
-467 PEAVIAAIPAVR
+467 IPYGIQ
-479 LILALTDSYDAI
+479 LGLPIMDFILALTDSYDAI

-496 YMGGGKMDSA
+496 YMGGGKMDNILA
-506 LSQYV
+506 KYV
-511 KENYKAGSADLATV
+511 KDIYPDSKADLMTV
-525 FVEMMPQRLFKG
+525 FMEVAIKRTVKG
-537 GQYAF
+537 GFWAM
-542 IIPPSWMFLSGFETL
+542 INLPSWMFLSSFEAL
-557 RRQIIDNYSIQSLLH
+557 RINIIKTQQIVCLNH
-572 LSRGVFGADFGSS
+572 NGRGVFGSDFGSVTFVVQNIEPYKEGIYKRLFTEHVQVRS
-585 CAVIKSSKN
+585 NEVIHQL
-594 EDFKG
+594 
-599 TYFRLVERTFQ
+599 Y
-610 EFDQKHLKELFER
+610 LKDSTVYESRQSNFL
-623 VLENNDFKF
+623 L
-632 YFKAYSKDTEIIKY
+632 
-646 SEDGARIYYPEIDQ
+646 
-660 ARFTKIPGTPI
+660 IPGTPI
-671 GYWVSQSFI
+671 GYWLSKPMLENFGANRVGDEMVTREGMATADNERFLRLWSEISI
-680 DSFKERV
+680 KNFK
-687 LDSISSVVIGIKTG
+687 
-701 DNDKFIRFWHE
+701 
-712 VNRKFISFNE
+712 SFNYT
-722 ENLNSINVN
+722 SD
-731 GAKWFPYY
+731 KWYPYN
-739 KGGTYRKWYGN
+739 KGGQFRKWYGN
-750 GDRILNW
+750 QDYVVDWSN
-757 ESDGKNMLAHTNKG
+757 DGEDIKNNIDPQTG
-771 GVSDARIRPSNF
+771 RIRSHNYNGEYAF
-783 EIYLKPYITWSRISS
+783 RKCGTWSAISS
-798 GDSFSA
+798 GSFS
-804 RIVEIGS
+804 I
-811 FFDCNSPSCYSTEI
+811 
-825 DNRYILGLLC
+825 RYCPEGFLWDSKGACGFSEQNLLYIIGLLNSTV
-835 SKITSKLLSFL
+835 SKEYLKVL
-846 APTITFQIGDLKQL
+846 APTVDFKVGDIIRVPLIIENESQILNL
-860 PIKIANTGIIT
+860 TS
-871 LVDSCINISKQDW
+871 SCINVAKADW

-889 SWDFKVN
+889 SWNFQRNGLLDIDIGKAMAIVN
-896 PLISEVRN
+896 EYSDITGICLDM
-904 LPKEASVF
+904 A
-912 KDKRED
+912 
-918 DFEILF
+918 
-924 PDLVRCD
+924 
-931 ANLSG
+931 A
-936 RMGSKVLEPTSIED
+936 LEPTKLEWLVSMNKMNWEAK
-950 CFISFRKRWTE
+950 FIR
-961 LFRQLHQN
+961 LHAN
-969 EESINEEFIKI
+969 EEELNRQFIEI
-980 YGLQDELDSNVDLRD
+980 YGLQDELNPHVDYED

-1004 SIDYDDVDGVVLIWN
+1004 SLYRPTHGIEFYGGKEEAAKYGEVLEDEGIVIEPQSRILWQDDVL
-1019 NDVVIKQLISYMVG
+1019 IKQLISYMVG

-1042 RPGLNVAHPD
+1042 RPWLNIAHPD
-1052 PSEIEISKY
+1052 PT
-1061 KIEIG
+1061 
-1066 GREEWL
+1066 EEEMASYQYGPDNATL
-1072 TIDDDA
+1072 VIDDDA
-1078 IIPILPTG
+1078 IIPILPAG
-1086 APFEDNMTEC
+1086 APFEDNLTEY

-1117 EQCLGK
+1117 EKCLGK

-1209 RLRSDIE
+1209 HLRSDIE

-1221 HERLQVVAEQAIPI
+1221 HERLQVIAEQAIPI

-1248 GDILTKLK
+1248 GDIVTKLK

>member
-1 METTKLKK
+1 METTKLKR

-15 SKLRAG
+15 ARLRAG
-21 VATKIK
+21 VATKIR
-27 SLGFDADG
+27 SLGFDAEG
-35 KPVPGMEPTPMVG
+35 NAVPGMEPTPMVG

-73 AKGLKEVVEEGAY
+73 AKGFKEVVEEGAY

-92 MAIHI
+92 MAIRI

-134 QMQRL
+134 QLQRL

-170 FGSLADYTELLIP
+170 FGSLADYTELLLP

-197 TADFITDEDYKSAEL
+197 TADFITEADYKSAEL

-248 PNWIVKYMVQNAILP
+248 PNWIVKYMVQNAVLP
-263 QTAKLRTMSKL
+263 QVRS
-274 KIENR
+274 NR
-279 KYLIQNEKSEIEN
+279 LPEEDKTYLIDKEAPEEP
-292 RNLDAEGDNSYFQF
+292 
-306 SNSNLKK
+306 KK
-313 VKDLRVA
+313 PKDLKVA

-384 DDSFADARAL
+384 DESFADAHTL
-394 PQVLSMPEVNE
+394 PRILTAPDMPESVENPEDYLPHFFLGNYDKEIAE
-405 AQAEEFFRLSDIS
+405 AWKLV
-418 GEALKELRKA
+418 
-428 FDLMKD
+428 KD
-434 ADSLGSI
+434 AHTLGSI
-441 MKFDIS
+441 IKFDIS
-447 GSTRVL
+447 PVTRSKMEQKVKEWR
-453 LQQTLSHW
+453 SE
-461 INQSDK
+461 SD
-467 PEAVIAAIPAVR
+467 IPYGIQ
-479 LILALTDSYDAI
+479 LGLPIMDFILALTDSYDAI

-496 YMGGGKMDSA
+496 YMGGGKMDNI
-506 LSQYV
+506 LVKYV
-511 KENYKAGSADLATV
+511 KDIYPDSKADLMTV
-525 FVEMMPQRLFKG
+525 FMEVAIKRTVKG
-537 GQYAF
+537 GFWAM
-542 IIPPSWMFLSGFETL
+542 INLPSWMFLSSFEAL
-557 RRQIIDNYSIQSLLH
+557 RINIIKTQQIVCLNH
-572 LSRGVFGADFGSS
+572 NGRGVFGSDFGSVTFVVQNIEPYKEGIYKRLFTEHVQVRS
-585 CAVIKSSKN
+585 NEVIHQL
-594 EDFKG
+594 
-599 TYFRLVERTFQ
+599 Y
-610 EFDQKHLKELFER
+610 LKDSTVYESRQSNFL
-623 VLENNDFKF
+623 L
-632 YFKAYSKDTEIIKY
+632 
-646 SEDGARIYYPEIDQ
+646 
-660 ARFTKIPGTPI
+660 IPGTPI
-671 GYWVSQSFI
+671 GYWLSKPMLENFGANRVGDEMVTREGMATADNERFLRLWSEISI
-680 DSFKERV
+680 KNFK
-687 LDSISSVVIGIKTG
+687 
-701 DNDKFIRFWHE
+701 
-712 VNRKFISFNE
+712 SFNYT
-722 ENLNSINVN
+722 SD
-731 GAKWFPYY
+731 KWYPYN
-739 KGGTYRKWYGN
+739 KGGQFRKWYGN
-750 GDRILNW
+750 QDYVVDWSN
-757 ESDGKNMLAHTNKG
+757 DGEDIKNNIDPQTG
-771 GVSDARIRPSNF
+771 RIRSHNYNGEYAF
-783 EIYLKPYITWSRISS
+783 RKCGTWSAISS
-798 GDSFSA
+798 GSFS
-804 RIVEIGS
+804 I
-811 FFDCNSPSCYSTEI
+811 
-825 DNRYILGLLC
+825 RYCPEGFLWDSKGACGFSEQNLLYIIGLLNSTV
-835 SKITSKLLSFL
+835 SKEYLKVL
-846 APTITFQIGDLKQL
+846 APTVDFKVGDIIRVPLIIENESQILNL
-860 PIKIANTGIIT
+860 TS
-871 LVDSCINISKQDW
+871 SCIDVAKADW

-889 SWDFKVN
+889 SWNFQRNGLLDIDIDKAMAIVN
-896 PLISEVRN
+896 EYSDITGICLDM
-904 LPKEASVF
+904 A
-912 KDKRED
+912 
-918 DFEILF
+918 
-924 PDLVRCD
+924 
-931 ANLSG
+931 A
-936 RMGSKVLEPTSIED
+936 LEPTKLEWLVSMNKMNWEAK
-950 CFISFRKRWTE
+950 FIR
-961 LFRQLHQN
+961 LHAN
-969 EESINEEFIKI
+969 EEELNRQFIEI
-980 YGLQDELDSNVDLRD
+980 YGLQDELNPHVDYED

-1004 SIDYDDVDGVVLIWN
+1004 SLYRPTHGIEFHGGKEEVAKYGEVLEDEGIVIEPQSRILWQDDVL
-1019 NDVVIKQLISYMVG
+1019 IKQLISYMVG

-1042 RPGLNVAHPD
+1042 RPGLNIAHHDPTDEEMASYKYGPD
-1052 PSEIEISKY
+1052 NAA
-1061 KIEIG
+1061 
-1066 GREEWL
+1066 L
-1072 TIDDDA
+1072 VIDDDA

-1086 APFEDNMTEC
+1086 APFEDNLTEY

-1103 AWGEESQT
+1103 AWGEASQT

-1209 RLRSDIE
+1209 CLRSDIE

>member
-1 METTKLKK
+1 METTKLKR

-15 SKLRAG
+15 ARLRAG
-21 VATKIK
+21 VATKIR
-27 SLGFDADG
+27 SLGFDAEG
-35 KPVPGMEPTPMVG
+35 NAVPGMEPTPMVG

-73 AKGLKEVVEEGAY
+73 AKGFKEVVEEGAY

-92 MAIHI
+92 MAIRI

-134 QMQRL
+134 QLQRL

-170 FGSLADYTELLIP
+170 FGSLADYTELLLP

-197 TADFITDEDYKSAEL
+197 TADFITEADYKSAEL

-248 PNWIVKYMVQNAILP
+248 PNWIVKYMVQNAVLP
-263 QTAKLRTMSKL
+263 QVRS
-274 KIENR
+274 NR
-279 KYLIQNEKSEIEN
+279 LPEEDKTYLIDKEAPEEP
-292 RNLDAEGDNSYFQF
+292 
-306 SNSNLKK
+306 KK
-313 VKDLRVA
+313 PKDLKVA

-384 DDSFADARAL
+384 DESFADAHIL
-394 PQVLSMPEVNE
+394 PRILTAPDMPESVENPEDYLPHFFLGNYDKEIAE
-405 AQAEEFFRLSDIS
+405 AWKLV
-418 GEALKELRKA
+418 
-428 FDLMKD
+428 KD
-434 ADSLGSI
+434 AHTLGSI
-441 MKFDIS
+441 IKFDIS
-447 GSTRVL
+447 PVTRSKMEQKVKEWR
-453 LQQTLSHW
+453 SE
-461 INQSDK
+461 SD
-467 PEAVIAAIPAVR
+467 IPYGIQ
-479 LILALTDSYDAI
+479 LGLPIMDFILALTDSYDAI

-496 YMGGGKMDSA
+496 YMGGGKMDNI
-506 LSQYV
+506 LVKYV
-511 KENYKAGSADLATV
+511 KDIYPDSKADLMTV
-525 FVEMMPQRLFKG
+525 FMEVAIKRTVKG
-537 GQYAF
+537 GFWAM
-542 IIPPSWMFLSGFETL
+542 INLPSWMFLSSFEAL
-557 RRQIIDNYSIQSLLH
+557 RINIIKTQQIVCLNH
-572 LSRGVFGADFGSS
+572 NGRGVFGSDFGSVTFVVQNIEPYKEGIYKRLFTEHVQVRS
-585 CAVIKSSKN
+585 NEVIHQL
-594 EDFKG
+594 
-599 TYFRLVERTFQ
+599 Y
-610 EFDQKHLKELFER
+610 LKDSTVYESRQSNFL
-623 VLENNDFKF
+623 L
-632 YFKAYSKDTEIIKY
+632 
-646 SEDGARIYYPEIDQ
+646 
-660 ARFTKIPGTPI
+660 IPGTPI
-671 GYWVSQSFI
+671 GYWLSKPMLENFGANRVGDEMVTREGMATADNERFLRLWSEISI
-680 DSFKERV
+680 KNFK
-687 LDSISSVVIGIKTG
+687 
-701 DNDKFIRFWHE
+701 
-712 VNRKFISFNE
+712 SFNYT
-722 ENLNSINVN
+722 SD
-731 GAKWFPYY
+731 KWYPYN
-739 KGGTYRKWYGN
+739 KGGQFRKWYGN
-750 GDRILNW
+750 QDYVVDWSN
-757 ESDGKNMLAHTNKG
+757 DGEDIKNNIDPQTG
-771 GVSDARIRPSNF
+771 RIRSHNYNGEYAF
-783 EIYLKPYITWSRISS
+783 RKCGTWSAISS
-798 GDSFSA
+798 GSFSI
-804 RIVEIGS
+804 RYCPEG
-811 FFDCNSPSCYSTEI
+811 FLWDSTGACGFSEQ
-825 DNRYILGLLC
+825 NLLYIIGLLNSTV
-835 SKITSKLLSFL
+835 SKEYLKVL
-846 APTITFQIGDLKQL
+846 APTVAFKVGDIIRVPLIIENESQILNL
-860 PIKIANTGIIT
+860 TS
-871 LVDSCINISKQDW
+871 SCIDVAKADW

-889 SWDFKVN
+889 SWNFQRNGLLDIDIDKAMAIVN
-896 PLISEVRN
+896 EYSDITGICLDM
-904 LPKEASVF
+904 A
-912 KDKRED
+912 
-918 DFEILF
+918 
-924 PDLVRCD
+924 
-931 ANLSG
+931 A
-936 RMGSKVLEPTSIED
+936 LEPTKLEWLVSMNKMNWEAK
-950 CFISFRKRWTE
+950 FIR
-961 LFRQLHQN
+961 LHAN
-969 EESINEEFIKI
+969 EEELNRQFIEI
-980 YGLQDELDSNVDLRD
+980 YGLQDELNPHVDYED

-1004 SIDYDDVDGVVLIWN
+1004 SLYRPTHGIEFHGGKEEVAKYGEVLEDEGIVIEPQSRILWQDDVL
-1019 NDVVIKQLISYMVG
+1019 IKQLISYMVG

-1042 RPGLNVAHPD
+1042 RPGLNIAHHDPTDEEMASYKYGPD
-1052 PSEIEISKY
+1052 NAA
-1061 KIEIG
+1061 
-1066 GREEWL
+1066 L
-1072 TIDDDA
+1072 VIDDDA

-1086 APFEDNMTEC
+1086 APFEDNLTEY

-1103 AWGEESQT
+1103 AWGEASQT

-1209 RLRSDIE
+1209 CLRSDIE

>member
-1 METTKLKK
+1 METNKMKK

-15 SKLRAG
+15 SRLRAG
-21 VATKIK
+21 VATKIR

-35 KPVPGMEPTPMVG
+35 NAVPSMEPTPMVG

-92 MAIHI
+92 MAIRI

-127 VITMPDQ
+127 VIAMPDQ
-134 QMQRL
+134 QLQRL

-170 FGSLADYTELLIP
+170 FGSLADYTELLLP

-197 TADFITDEDYKSAEL
+197 TADFISEDDYKSAEL

-248 PNWIVKYMVQNAILP
+248 PNWIVKYMVQNAVLP
-263 QTAKLRTMSKL
+263 QVRS
-274 KIENR
+274 NR
-279 KYLIQNEKSEIEN
+279 LPEEDKTYLIDKEAPEEP
-292 RNLDAEGDNSYFQF
+292 
-306 SNSNLKK
+306 KK
-313 VKDLRVA
+313 PKDLKVA

-418 GEALKELRKA
+418 GEALKELREA

-461 INQSDK
+461 MNQSDK
-467 PEAVIAAIPAVR
+467 PEAVVAAIPAVR

-496 YMGGGKMDSA
+496 YMGGGKMDNVLA
-506 LSQYV
+506 KYV
-511 KENYKAGSADLATV
+511 KEVYPDSKADLMTV
-525 FVEMMPQRLFKG
+525 FMEVAMNLTVVG
-537 GQYAF
+537 GYWAM
-542 IIPPSWMFLSGFETL
+542 INLPSWMFLGSFEEI
-557 RRQIIDNYSIQSLLH
+557 RKRIISNQQIIGLNQNG
-572 LSRGVFGADFGSS
+572 RGIFGSDFGSVTF
-585 CAVIKSSKN
+585 VIQNLSPYKPGLYRKL
-594 EDFKG
+594 FKEHVQVRSN
-599 TYFRLVERTFQ
+599 TAIQ
-610 EFDQKHLKELFER
+610 ELFFS
-623 VLENNDFKF
+623 D
-632 YFKAYSKDTEIIKY
+632 S
-646 SEDGARIYYPEIDQ
+646 G
-660 ARFTKIPGTPI
+660 RFSANQSLFEGIPGMPI
-671 GYWVSQSFI
+671 AYWIKPNLIESF
-680 DSFKERV
+680 SKET
-687 LDSISSVVIGIKTG
+687 ISKYGISEGQNITG
-701 DNDKFIRFWHE
+701 DNSKYIRYFWE
-712 VNRKFISFNE
+712 VNSKISGKGE
-722 ENLNSINVN
+722 
-731 GAKWFPYY
+731 KWVPMA
-739 KGGTYRKWYGN
+739 KGGDYRKWYGN
-750 GDRILNW
+750 IIDVIDWSPETREEYRRNPVARIQSPNLWYRDGITWNLVSSAGTGFRILPNTV
-757 ESDGKNMLAHTNKG
+757 LFNK
-771 GVSDARIRPSNF
+771 A
-783 EIYLKPYITWSRISS
+783 
-798 GDSFSA
+798 
-804 RIVEIGS
+804 
-811 FFDCNSPSCYSTEI
+811 
-825 DNRYILGLLC
+825 
-835 SKITSKLLSFL
+835 
-846 APTITFQIGDLKQL
+846 APTILLKPESLEMQNFLLAFLNTYVVKYLLSALNPTINTNIAEVFSL
-860 PIKIANTGIIT
+860 PVIEE
-871 LVDSCINISKQDW
+871 NISAISQLSKGSIEISKEDW

-889 SWDFKVN
+889 SWDFQRNGLLDIDVDKAMSIVN
-896 PLISEVRN
+896 DYSDVTGICIDMAAP
-904 LPKEASVF
+904 
-912 KDKRED
+912 
-918 DFEILF
+918 
-924 PDLVRCD
+924 
-931 ANLSG
+931 
-936 RMGSKVLEPTSIED
+936 EPTKLEWLVGMNKMNWEAK
-950 CFISFRKRWTE
+950 FYR
-961 LFRQLHQN
+961 LHAN
-969 EESINEEFIKI
+969 EEELNRQFIEI
-980 YGLQDELDSNVDLRD
+980 YGLQDELTPDVPLNEVS
-995 ITILQQGEI
+995 ILQQGEI
-1004 SIDYDDVDGVVLIWN
+1004 SIKDGEIVWN
-1019 NDVVIKQLISYMVG
+1019 NDVLIKQLISYMVG

-1052 PSEIEISKY
+1052 PT
-1061 KIEIG
+1061 
-1066 GREEWL
+1066 EEEMASYQYGPDNATL
-1072 TIDDDA
+1072 VIDDDA

-1086 APFEDNMTEC
+1086 APFEDNLTEY

-1158 ALVYVHRMH
+1158 ALAYVHRMH

-1221 HERLQVVAEQAIPI
+1221 HERLQVVAEQAITI

>member
-1 METTKLKK
+1 METTKLKR

-15 SKLRAG
+15 ARLRAG
-21 VATKIK
+21 VATKIR
-27 SLGFDADG
+27 SLGFDAEG
-35 KPVPGMEPTPMVG
+35 NAVPGMEPTPMVG

-73 AKGLKEVVEEGAY
+73 AKGFKEVVEEGAY

-92 MAIHI
+92 MAIRI

-134 QMQRL
+134 QLQRL

-170 FGSLADYTELLIP
+170 FGSLADYTELLLP

-197 TADFITDEDYKSAEL
+197 TADFITEADYKSAEL

-248 PNWIVKYMVQNAILP
+248 PNWIVKYMVQNAVLP
-263 QTAKLRTMSKL
+263 QVRS
-274 KIENR
+274 NR
-279 KYLIQNEKSEIEN
+279 LPEEDKTYLIDKEAPEEP
-292 RNLDAEGDNSYFQF
+292 
-306 SNSNLKK
+306 KK
-313 VKDLRVA
+313 PKDLKVA

-349 EAIESIFANN
+349 EAIEGIFRNN
-359 LLGIDI
+359 LVGIDI

-384 DDSFADARAL
+384 DESFADAHIL
-394 PQVLSMPEVNE
+394 PRILTAPDMPESVENPEDYLPHFFLGNYDKEIAE
-405 AQAEEFFRLSDIS
+405 AWKLV
-418 GEALKELRKA
+418 
-428 FDLMKD
+428 KD
-434 ADSLGSI
+434 AHTLGSI
-441 MKFDIS
+441 IKFDIS
-447 GSTRVL
+447 PVTRSKMEQKVKEWR
-453 LQQTLSHW
+453 SE
-461 INQSDK
+461 SD
-467 PEAVIAAIPAVR
+467 IPYGIQ
-479 LILALTDSYDAI
+479 LGLPIMDFILALTDSYDAI

-496 YMGGGKMDSA
+496 YMGGGKMDNI
-506 LSQYV
+506 LVKYV
-511 KENYKAGSADLATV
+511 KDIYPDSKADLMTV
-525 FVEMMPQRLFKG
+525 FMEVAIKRTVKG
-537 GQYAF
+537 GFWAM
-542 IIPPSWMFLSGFETL
+542 INLPSWMFLSSFEAL
-557 RRQIIDNYSIQSLLH
+557 RINIIKTQQIVCLNH
-572 LSRGVFGADFGSS
+572 NGRGVFGSDFGSVTFVVQNIEPYKEGIYKRLFTEHVQVRS
-585 CAVIKSSKN
+585 NEVIHQL
-594 EDFKG
+594 
-599 TYFRLVERTFQ
+599 Y
-610 EFDQKHLKELFER
+610 LKDSTVYESRQSNFL
-623 VLENNDFKF
+623 L
-632 YFKAYSKDTEIIKY
+632 
-646 SEDGARIYYPEIDQ
+646 
-660 ARFTKIPGTPI
+660 IPGTPI
-671 GYWVSQSFI
+671 GYWLSKPMLENFGANRVGDEMVTREGMATADNERFLRLWSEISI
-680 DSFKERV
+680 KNFK
-687 LDSISSVVIGIKTG
+687 
-701 DNDKFIRFWHE
+701 
-712 VNRKFISFNE
+712 SFNYT
-722 ENLNSINVN
+722 SD
-731 GAKWFPYY
+731 KWYPYN
-739 KGGTYRKWYGN
+739 KGGQFRKWYGN
-750 GDRILNW
+750 QDYVVDWSN
-757 ESDGKNMLAHTNKG
+757 DGEDIKNNIDPQTG
-771 GVSDARIRPSNF
+771 RIRSHNYNGEYAF
-783 EIYLKPYITWSRISS
+783 RKCGTWSAISS
-798 GDSFSA
+798 GSFS
-804 RIVEIGS
+804 I
-811 FFDCNSPSCYSTEI
+811 
-825 DNRYILGLLC
+825 RYCPEGFLWDSKGACGFSEQNLLYIIGLLNSTV
-835 SKITSKLLSFL
+835 SKEYLKVL
-846 APTITFQIGDLKQL
+846 APTVDFKVGDIIRVPLIIENESQILNL
-860 PIKIANTGIIT
+860 TS
-871 LVDSCINISKQDW
+871 SCIDVAKADW

-889 SWDFKVN
+889 SWNFQRNGLLDIDIDKAMAIVN
-896 PLISEVRN
+896 EYSDITGICLDM
-904 LPKEASVF
+904 A
-912 KDKRED
+912 
-918 DFEILF
+918 
-924 PDLVRCD
+924 
-931 ANLSG
+931 A
-936 RMGSKVLEPTSIED
+936 LEPTKLEWLVSMNKMNWEAK
-950 CFISFRKRWTE
+950 FIR
-961 LFRQLHQN
+961 LHAN
-969 EESINEEFIKI
+969 EEELNRQFIEI
-980 YGLQDELDSNVDLRD
+980 YGLQDELNPHVDYED

-1004 SIDYDDVDGVVLIWN
+1004 SLYRPTHGIEFHGGKEEVAKYGEVLEDEGIVIEPQSRILWQDDVL
-1019 NDVVIKQLISYMVG
+1019 IKQLISYMVG

-1042 RPGLNVAHPD
+1042 RPGLNIAHHDPTDEEMASYKYGPD
-1052 PSEIEISKY
+1052 NAA
-1061 KIEIG
+1061 
-1066 GREEWL
+1066 L
-1072 TIDDDA
+1072 VIDDDA

-1086 APFEDNMTEC
+1086 APFEDNLTEY

-1103 AWGEESQT
+1103 AWGEASQT

-1209 RLRSDIE
+1209 CLRSDIE

>member
-1 METTKLKK
+1 METTKLKR

-15 SKLRAG
+15 AKLRAG
-21 VATKIK
+21 VATKIR
-27 SLGFDADG
+27 SLGFDAEG
-35 KPVPGMEPTPMVG
+35 NVVAGMEPTPMVG

-64 WEALRRRLK
+64 WEALRRRLQ
-73 AKGLKEVVEEGAY
+73 AKGFNEVVEEGAY

-92 MAIHI
+92 MAIRI

-127 VITMPDQ
+127 VIAMPEQ

-147 RINEQF
+147 RLSEQF

-170 FGSLADYTELLIP
+170 FGSLADYTELLLP
-183 NNILDKGGFIEMLN
+183 NNILDKGGFIDMLN
-197 TADFITDEDYKSAEL
+197 VADFITEEDYKSAEL

-248 PNWIVKYMVQNAILP
+248 PNWIVKYMAQNAILP
-263 QTAKLRTMSKL
+263 QVRS
-274 KIENR
+274 NR
-279 KYLIQNEKSEIEN
+279 LPEEDKKYLINDELPEEP
-292 RNLDAEGDNSYFQF
+292 
-306 SNSNLKK
+306 KK
-313 VKDLRVA
+313 PKDLKVA

-331 ECFDLLYDLYIAS
+331 ECFDLLFDLYIAS
-344 GFGRG
+344 GYGRAD
-349 EAIESIFANN
+349 AIESIFANN
-359 LLGIDI
+359 LVGIDI

-405 AQAEEFFRLSDIS
+405 TQAEEFFRLSDIS
-418 GEALKELRKA
+418 GEALKELREA

-447 GSTRVL
+447 GSTRVV
-453 LQQTLSHW
+453 LQQTLEYW
-461 INQSDK
+461 TKQTDK
-467 PEAVIAAIPAVR
+467 PDAVISALPAIR

-496 YMGGGKMDSA
+496 YMGNKKMDDVLREYVNSEFELTCNDLGCVFMESA
-506 LSQYV
+506 YRI
-511 KENYKAGSADLATV
+511 LA
-525 FVEMMPQRLFKG
+525 PQGKVGMINMAAWLFKPAYEG
-537 GQYAF
+537 YRRTIIENKSVFDSIVYLGPGVFEELKGEVVQSVLYIQSKTKLKESIFYYLKNVNDNSLRSRLLQERRAKKFVVSSLDCFYAF
-542 IIPPSWMFLSGFETL
+542 PKAQFGFWIPQNVVETL
-557 RRQIIDNYSIQSLLH
+557 KASSI
-572 LSRGVFGADFGSS
+572 GVYGRAKQG
-585 CAVIKSSKN
+585 
-594 EDFKG
+594 
-599 TYFRLVERTFQ
+599 L
-610 EFDQKHLKELFER
+610 
-623 VLENNDFKF
+623 
-632 YFKAYSKDTEIIKY
+632 
-646 SEDGARIYYPEIDQ
+646 
-660 ARFTKIPGTPI
+660 
-671 GYWVSQSFI
+671 
-680 DSFKERV
+680 
-687 LDSISSVVIGIKTG
+687 KTG
-701 DNDKFIRFWHE
+701 DNTRFIRNWYE
-712 VNRKFISFNE
+712 VSDSRIPSKWVLL
-722 ENLNSINVN
+722 EN
-731 GAKWFPYY
+731 
-739 KGGTYRKWYGN
+739 GGLFRKWYGN
-750 GDRILNW
+750 TIAVLNW
-757 ESDGKNMLAHTNKG
+757 ENDGSEIKNFKDANGKLRSRPQGLDFSFRTGLTWTTSATDNQSFRYSDSRVM
-771 GVSDARIRPSNF
+771 F
-783 EIYLKPYITWSRISS
+783 ESS
-798 GDSFSA
+798 GSKFCLNKDCALSIHSFSA
-804 RIVEIGS
+804 
-811 FFDCNSPSCYSTEI
+811 FLNSPVAQTLLEVFSPG
-825 DNRYILGLLC
+825 LGISEGAVNSLPF
-835 SKITSKLLSFL
+835 II
-846 APTITFQIGDLKQL
+846 PPQTINDISLENK
-860 PIKIANTGIIT
+860 A
-871 LVDSCINISKQDW
+871 ISKSDW

-889 SWDFKVN
+889 SWDFQ
-896 PLISEVRN
+896 RN
-904 LPKEASVF
+904 GIIDIDAEKAMSIINDYGDVTGICIDMAAPEPAKIEWLVSMYQMNWEA
-912 KDKRED
+912 K
-918 DFEILF
+918 
-924 PDLVRCD
+924 
-931 ANLSG
+931 
-936 RMGSKVLEPTSIED
+936 
-950 CFISFRKRWTE
+950 FRR
-961 LFRQLHQN
+961 LHAN
-969 EESINEEFIKI
+969 EEELNRQFIEI
-980 YGLQDELDSNVDLRD
+980 YGLQDELTPHVDFED

-1004 SIDYDDVDGVVLIWN
+1004 SLYRPTHGIEHYGSVEEAAKYGEVLEDEGIVIESQSRIMWQDDVI
-1019 NDVVIKQLISYMVG
+1019 IKQLISYMVG

-1042 RPGLNVAHPD
+1042 RPGLNIAHPD
-1052 PSEIEISKY
+1052 PTEDELASY
-1061 KIEIG
+1061 QYG
-1066 GREEWL
+1066 PDNATL
-1072 TIDDDA
+1072 VIDDDA

-1086 APFEDNMTEC
+1086 APFDDNLSQY
-1096 IANFVRI
+1096 ISDFVRI
-1103 AWGEESQT
+1103 AWGEASQT

-1117 EQCLGK
+1117 EKCLGK

-1209 RLRSDIE
+1209 RLRLDIE

-1221 HERLQVVAEQAIPI
+1221 HERLQVIAEQAIPI

>member
-1 METTKLKK
+1 MNTNFLKR

-15 SKLRAG
+15 SRLRAG

-35 KPVPGMEPTPMVG
+35 NAVPGMEPTPMVG

-92 MAIHI
+92 MAIRI

-127 VITMPDQ
+127 VIPMPDQ
-134 QMQRL
+134 QLQRL

-170 FGSLADYTELLIP
+170 FGSLADYTELLLP

-197 TADFITDEDYKSAEL
+197 TADFITEDDYKSAEL

-248 PNWIVKYMVQNAILP
+248 PNWIVKYMVQNAVLP
-263 QTAKLRTMSKL
+263 QVRS
-274 KIENR
+274 NR
-279 KYLIQNEKSEIEN
+279 LPEEDKTYLIDKEAPEEP
-292 RNLDAEGDNSYFQF
+292 
-306 SNSNLKK
+306 KK
-313 VKDLRVA
+313 PKDLKVA

-384 DDSFADARAL
+384 DESFADAHVL
-394 PQVLSMPEVNE
+394 PRVYSVPSWQHIRYGEEVISKKE
-405 AQAEEFFRLSDIS
+405 EVIKGAEEFMRLSDIT
-418 GEALKELRKA
+418 GEAADELREA
-428 FDLMKD
+428 FALMSD

-447 GSTRVL
+447 GSTREVIRQTVEYWNNKKDELSSL
-453 LQQTLSHW
+453 LL
-461 INQSDK
+461 
-467 PEAVIAAIPAVR
+467 IPYYLGCK
-479 LILALTDSYDAI
+479 LILSLTDHYDAI

-496 YMGGGKMDSA
+496 YMPTSRVDVLKSYATKNYPDSKTDLFSVFMDVCIDRLKDGGKYGMINM
-506 LSQYV
+506 Q
-511 KENYKAGSADLATV
+511 
-525 FVEMMPQRLFKG
+525 
-537 GQYAF
+537 
-542 IIPPSWMFLSGFETL
+542 SWMFLSSFETL
-557 RRQIIDNYSIQSLLH
+557 RKKILDTQHIDSLLH
-572 LSRGVFGADFGSS
+572 LGPRTFDELSGEVVQNAAFVISKGFLPTTGFYYRLIDGRS
-585 CAVIKSSKN
+585 CDSKRDMFLSNDNVYTIENQKRFEKIPGNVLGYWISDSFFAIVQSQKSKTWLKARHGILTGNDDKYLRYWFEPSINNVCLNAQTFSDIASKN
-594 EDFKG
+594 EAFFPMNKG
-599 TYFRLVERTFQ
+599 
-610 EFDQKHLKELFER
+610 
-623 VLENNDFKF
+623 
-632 YFKAYSKDTEIIKY
+632 
-646 SEDGARIYYPEIDQ
+646 GAR
-660 ARFTKIPGTPI
+660 
-671 GYWVSQSFI
+671 
-680 DSFKERV
+680 
-687 LDSISSVVIGIKTG
+687 
-701 DNDKFIRFWHE
+701 
-712 VNRKFISFNE
+712 
-722 ENLNSINVN
+722 
-731 GAKWFPYY
+731 
-739 KGGTYRKWYGN
+739 RKWYGN
-750 GDRILNW
+750 NNIVIW
-757 ESDGKNMLAHTNKG
+757 IKNNLDNFNNNKLAERELFFREG
-771 GVSDARIRPSNF
+771 
-783 EIYLKPYITWSRISS
+783 ITWTEIADIATFR
-798 GDSFSA
+798 FSKLGILFGHKGA
-804 RIVEIGS
+804 TA
-811 FFDCNSPSCYSTEI
+811 FFDCKEDLYMYLGYANSNI
-825 DNRYILGLLC
+825 FNIIKHLLF
-835 SKITSKLLSFL
+835 TGLSFTAGNL
-846 APTITFQIGDLKQL
+846 QDAPFIHVSYDSIIQL
-860 PIKIANTGIIT
+860 VQDCISIA
-871 LVDSCINISKQDW
+871 KQDW
-884 DAHET
+884 DAHES

-896 PLISEVRN
+896 PLISEVRS
-904 LPKEASVF
+904 LPKETSVF
-912 KDKRED
+912 NDKREA

-936 RMGSKVLEPTSIED
+936 RMDSKVLKPTSIED

-969 EESINEEFIKI
+969 EESINEEFINI
-980 YGLQDELDSNVDLRD
+980 YGLQGELDSRVDLRD

-1004 SIDYDDVDGVVLIWN
+1004 SIDADDVDGAVLIWN

-1042 RPGLNVAHPD
+1042 RPGLNVAHPNPTD
-1052 PSEIEISKY
+1052 
-1061 KIEIG
+1061 
-1066 GREEWL
+1066 EEMASYQYGPDNATL
-1072 TIDDDA
+1072 VIDDDA

-1086 APFEDNMTEC
+1086 APFEDNLTEY

-1117 EQCLGK
+1117 ERCLGK

>member
-1 METTKLKK
+1 METTKLKR

-15 SKLRAG
+15 ARLRAG
-21 VATKIK
+21 VATKIR
-27 SLGFDADG
+27 SLGFDAEG
-35 KPVPGMEPTPMVG
+35 NAVPGMEPTPMVG

-73 AKGLKEVVEEGAY
+73 AKGFKEVVEEGAY

-92 MAIHI
+92 MAIRI

-134 QMQRL
+134 QLQRL

-170 FGSLADYTELLIP
+170 FGSLADYTELLLP

-197 TADFITDEDYKSAEL
+197 TADFITEADYKSAEL

-248 PNWIVKYMVQNAILP
+248 PNWIVKYMVQNAVLP
-263 QTAKLRTMSKL
+263 QVRS
-274 KIENR
+274 NR
-279 KYLIQNEKSEIEN
+279 LPEEDKTYLIDKEAPEEP
-292 RNLDAEGDNSYFQF
+292 
-306 SNSNLKK
+306 KK
-313 VKDLRVA
+313 PKDLKVA

-384 DDSFADARAL
+384 DESFADAHIL
-394 PQVLSMPEVNE
+394 PRILTAPDMPESVENPEDYLPHFFLGNYDKEIAE
-405 AQAEEFFRLSDIS
+405 AWKLV
-418 GEALKELRKA
+418 
-428 FDLMKD
+428 KD
-434 ADSLGSI
+434 AHTLGSI
-441 MKFDIS
+441 IKFDIS
-447 GSTRVL
+447 PVTRSKMEQKVKEWR
-453 LQQTLSHW
+453 SE
-461 INQSDK
+461 SD
-467 PEAVIAAIPAVR
+467 IPYGIQ
-479 LILALTDSYDAI
+479 LGLPIMDFILALTDSYDAI

-496 YMGGGKMDSA
+496 YMGGGKMDNI
-506 LSQYV
+506 LVKYV
-511 KENYKAGSADLATV
+511 KDIYPDSKADLMTV
-525 FVEMMPQRLFKG
+525 FMEVAIKRTVKG
-537 GQYAF
+537 GFWAM
-542 IIPPSWMFLSGFETL
+542 INLPSWMFLSSFEAL
-557 RRQIIDNYSIQSLLH
+557 RINIIKTQQIVCLNH
-572 LSRGVFGADFGSS
+572 NGRGVFGSDFGSVTFVVQNIEPYKEGIYKRLFTEHVQVRS
-585 CAVIKSSKN
+585 NEVIHQL
-594 EDFKG
+594 
-599 TYFRLVERTFQ
+599 Y
-610 EFDQKHLKELFER
+610 LKDSTVYESRQSNFL
-623 VLENNDFKF
+623 L
-632 YFKAYSKDTEIIKY
+632 
-646 SEDGARIYYPEIDQ
+646 
-660 ARFTKIPGTPI
+660 IPGTPI
-671 GYWVSQSFI
+671 GYWLSKPMLENFGANRVGDEMVTREGMATADNERFLRLWSEISI
-680 DSFKERV
+680 KNFK
-687 LDSISSVVIGIKTG
+687 
-701 DNDKFIRFWHE
+701 
-712 VNRKFISFNE
+712 SFNYT
-722 ENLNSINVN
+722 SD
-731 GAKWFPYY
+731 KWYPYN
-739 KGGTYRKWYGN
+739 KGGQFRKWYGN
-750 GDRILNW
+750 QDYVVDWSN
-757 ESDGKNMLAHTNKG
+757 DGEDIKNNIDPQTG
-771 GVSDARIRPSNF
+771 RIRSHNYNGEYAF
-783 EIYLKPYITWSRISS
+783 RKCGTWSAISS
-798 GDSFSA
+798 GSFSI
-804 RIVEIGS
+804 RYCPEG
-811 FFDCNSPSCYSTEI
+811 FLWDSTGACGFSEQ
-825 DNRYILGLLC
+825 NLLYIIGLLNSTV
-835 SKITSKLLSFL
+835 SKEYLKVL
-846 APTITFQIGDLKQL
+846 APTVDFKVGDIIRVPLIIENESQILNL
-860 PIKIANTGIIT
+860 TS
-871 LVDSCINISKQDW
+871 SCIDVAKADW

-889 SWDFKVN
+889 SWNFQRNGLLDIDIDKAMAIVN
-896 PLISEVRN
+896 EYSDITGICLDM
-904 LPKEASVF
+904 A
-912 KDKRED
+912 
-918 DFEILF
+918 
-924 PDLVRCD
+924 
-931 ANLSG
+931 A
-936 RMGSKVLEPTSIED
+936 LEPTKLEWLVSMNKMNWEAK
-950 CFISFRKRWTE
+950 FIR
-961 LFRQLHQN
+961 LHAN
-969 EESINEEFIKI
+969 EEELNRQFIEI
-980 YGLQDELDSNVDLRD
+980 YGLQDELNPHVDYED

-1004 SIDYDDVDGVVLIWN
+1004 SLYRPTHGIEFHGGKEEVAKYGEVLEDEGIVIEPQSRILWQDDVL
-1019 NDVVIKQLISYMVG
+1019 IKQLISYMVG

-1042 RPGLNVAHPD
+1042 RPGLNIAHHDPTDEEMASYKYGPD
-1052 PSEIEISKY
+1052 NAA
-1061 KIEIG
+1061 
-1066 GREEWL
+1066 L
-1072 TIDDDA
+1072 VIDDDA

-1086 APFEDNMTEC
+1086 APFEDNLTEY

-1103 AWGEESQT
+1103 AWGEASQT

-1209 RLRSDIE
+1209 CLRSDIE

-1248 GDILTKLK
+1248 GDIVTKLK

>member
-1 METTKLKK
+1 METTKLKR

-15 SKLRAG
+15 AKLRAG
-21 VATKIK
+21 VTTKIR
-27 SLGFDADG
+27 SLGFDAEG
-35 KPVPGMEPTPMVG
+35 NAVPGMEPTPMVG

-73 AKGLKEVVEEGAY
+73 AKVLKEVVEEGAY

-92 MAIHI
+92 MAIRI

-106 VLRFV
+106 VLCFV

-127 VITMPDQ
+127 VISMPDQ

-170 FGSLADYTELLIP
+170 FGSLADYTELLLP

-197 TADFITDEDYKSAEL
+197 TADFITEADYKSAEL

-248 PNWIVKYMVQNAILP
+248 PNWIVKYMVQNAVLP
-263 QTAKLRTMSKL
+263 QVRS
-274 KIENR
+274 NR
-279 KYLIQNEKSEIEN
+279 LPEEDKTYLVDKEAPEEP
-292 RNLDAEGDNSYFQF
+292 
-306 SNSNLKK
+306 KK
-313 VKDLRVA
+313 PKDLKVA

-384 DDSFADARAL
+384 DESFADAHIL
-394 PQVLSMPEVNE
+394 PRILTAPDMPESVENPEDYLPHFFLGNYDKEIAE
-405 AQAEEFFRLSDIS
+405 AWKLV
-418 GEALKELRKA
+418 
-428 FDLMKD
+428 KD
-434 ADSLGSI
+434 AHTLGSI
-441 MKFDIS
+441 IKFDIS
-447 GSTRVL
+447 PVTRSKMEQKVKEWR
-453 LQQTLSHW
+453 SE
-461 INQSDK
+461 SD
-467 PEAVIAAIPAVR
+467 IPYGIQ
-479 LILALTDSYDAI
+479 LGLPIMDFILALTDSYDAI

-496 YMGGGKMDSA
+496 YMPTSRVDLLKEYAAKNYPDSKTDLFSVFMDVCIDRIKDGGKYGMINM
-506 LSQYV
+506 Q
-511 KENYKAGSADLATV
+511 
-525 FVEMMPQRLFKG
+525 
-537 GQYAF
+537 
-542 IIPPSWMFLSGFETL
+542 SWMFLSSFETL
-557 RRQIIDNYSIQSLLH
+557 RKKILDNQHIDSSLH
-572 LSRGVFGADFGSS
+572 LGPRTFDELSGEVVQNAAFVISKAAPNTAEGIYYRLIDGKS
-585 CAVIKSSKN
+585 CAAKRDMFLAN
-594 EDFKG
+594 ENCY
-599 TYFRLVERTFQ
+599 TVA
-610 EFDQKHLKELFER
+610 DQKQFE
-623 VLENNDFKF
+623 
-632 YFKAYSKDTEIIKY
+632 
-646 SEDGARIYYPEIDQ
+646 Q
-660 ARFTKIPGTPI
+660 IPGAPI
-671 GYWVSQSFI
+671 AYWVSEKVKSLFSGRIIGDISWASKGIITGDNNRFLRLWHEVSAHLINFNAKSVEDSYLTQFKWFPVTKGGAFRRWYGNNDYI
-680 DSFKERV
+680 IDWEENGRRVIREAKREGRNCQDYKDSFKFKE
-687 LDSISSVVIGIKTG
+687 
-701 DNDKFIRFWHE
+701 
-712 VNRKFISFNE
+712 SFSWADVCSGLPSFRYTEKSLSESKGMCIFPTNIDILIVGAF
-722 ENLNSINVN
+722 LNSKVSYNLLQILSPTIMVTA
-731 GAKWFPYY
+731 GAISKLPLLD
-739 KGGTYRKWYGN
+739 N
-750 GDRILNW
+750 L
-757 ESDGKNMLAHTNKG
+757 DG
-771 GVSDARIRPSNF
+771 
-783 EIYLKPYITWSRISS
+783 IST
-798 GDSFSA
+798 
-804 RIVEIGS
+804 IVE
-811 FFDCNSPSCYSTEI
+811 DCIS
-825 DNRYILGLLC
+825 
-835 SKITSKLLSFL
+835 
-846 APTITFQIGDLKQL
+846 
-860 PIKIANTGIIT
+860 
-871 LVDSCINISKQDW
+871 ISKQDW
-884 DAHET
+884 DTHET
-889 SWDFKVN
+889 SWDFECNELVSLSNKGEG
-896 PLISEVRN
+896 ISN
-904 LPKEASVF
+904 IEAAVEAYE
-912 KDKRED
+912 KKWTD
-918 DFEILF
+918 LF
-924 PDLVRCD
+924 
-931 ANLSG
+931 
-936 RMGSKVLEPTSIED
+936 
-950 CFISFRKRWTE
+950 FR
-961 LFRQLHQN
+961 LHVN
-969 EESINEEFIKI
+969 EEELNRQFIKI
-980 YGLQDELDSNVDLRD
+980 YGLQDELTPDVPLDEV
-995 ITILQQGEI
+995 TILQQGEVKI
-1004 SIDYDDVDGVVLIWN
+1004 SDQYRLTTEDDKYIVDEKGRYLTITGDKYLDWQH
-1019 NDVVIKQLISYMVG
+1019 DVIIKQLISYMVG

-1042 RPGLNVAHPD
+1042 RPGLNIAHPN
-1052 PSEIEISKY
+1052 PTEEELASYKY
-1061 KIEIG
+1061 GPDNAI
-1066 GREEWL
+1066 L
-1072 TIDDDA
+1072 TIDDDG

-1086 APFEDNMTEC
+1086 APFDDNLSKY
-1096 IANFVRI
+1096 IADFVRI
-1103 AWGEESQT
+1103 AWGEASQT

>member
-1 METTKLKK
+1 METTKLKR

-15 SKLRAG
+15 ARLRAG

-35 KPVPGMEPTPMVG
+35 NAVPGMEPTPMVG

-92 MAIHI
+92 MAIRI

-127 VITMPDQ
+127 VIPMPDQ
-134 QMQRL
+134 QLQRL

-147 RINEQF
+147 KINEQF

-170 FGSLADYTELLIP
+170 FGSLADYTELLLP

-197 TADFITDEDYKSAEL
+197 TADFITEDDYKSAEL

-248 PNWIVKYMVQNAILP
+248 PNWIVKYMVQNAVLP
-263 QTAKLRTMSKL
+263 QVRS
-274 KIENR
+274 NR
-279 KYLIQNEKSEIEN
+279 LPEEDKTYLIDKEAPEEP
-292 RNLDAEGDNSYFQF
+292 
-306 SNSNLKK
+306 KK
-313 VKDLRVA
+313 PKDLKVA

-405 AQAEEFFRLSDIS
+405 TQAEEFFRLSDIS
-418 GEALKELRKA
+418 GEALKELREA

-434 ADSLGSI
+434 ADTLGSI
-441 MKFDIS
+441 MKLDIS

-461 INQSDK
+461 MNQSDK
-467 PEAVIAAIPAVR
+467 PEAVLAAIPAVR

-496 YMGGGKMDSA
+496 YMPTSRVDVLKTYAVKNYPDSKTDLFSVFMDVCIDRLKDGGKYGMINM
-506 LSQYV
+506 Q
-511 KENYKAGSADLATV
+511 
-525 FVEMMPQRLFKG
+525 
-537 GQYAF
+537 
-542 IIPPSWMFLSGFETL
+542 SWMFLSSFETL
-557 RRQIIDNYSIQSLLH
+557 RKKILDTQHIDSLLH
-572 LSRGVFGADFGSS
+572 LGP
-585 CAVIKSSKN
+585 
-594 EDFKG
+594 
-599 TYFRLVERTFQ
+599 RTF
-610 EFDQKHLKELFER
+610 DELSGEVVQNAAF
-623 VLENNDFKF
+623 VI
-632 YFKAYSKDTEIIKY
+632 SKTVSQSVE
-646 SEDGARIYYPEIDQ
+646 GIYYRLIDGKNCAAKRDMYLEGVNRYTVAGQ
-660 ARFTKIPGTPI
+660 KQFEQIPGAPI
-671 GYWVSQSFI
+671 AYWVSSQFINLFSLEKFSKYFLTAHGILTGHDEDMIRYWRDVDKKKIGFDFKTEELFQSSNYI
-680 DSFKERV
+680 YAP
-687 LDSISSVVIGIKTG
+687 L
-701 DNDKFIRFWHE
+701 
-712 VNRKFISFNE
+712 
-722 ENLNSINVN
+722 
-731 GAKWFPYY
+731 A
-739 KGGTYRKWYGN
+739 KGGSYRKWYGN
-750 GDRILNW
+750 HDLLIKYDCNTVEYMRRYPKFTLQGHDLYFK
-757 ESDGKNMLAHTNKG
+757 EGA
-771 GVSDARIRPSNF
+771 
-783 EIYLKPYITWSRISS
+783 TWSFELYGDNLSLRFLPQGFLIHHRGPGIYGNSQITTFQVMGFLLSKVAGYFLRVLNPTISC
-798 GDSFSA
+798 SA
-804 RIVEIGS
+804 GVVNKIPVLSPNTWNDNLTKTNVEI
-811 FFDCNSPSCYSTEI
+811 
-825 DNRYILGLLC
+825 
-835 SKITSKLLSFL
+835 
-846 APTITFQIGDLKQL
+846 A
-860 PIKIANTGIIT
+860 
-871 LVDSCINISKQDW
+871 KQDW

-889 SWDFKVN
+889 SWDFR
-896 PLISEVRN
+896 RN
-904 LPKEASVF
+904 GLLDIDA
-912 KDKRED
+912 DKAMSIVSD
-918 DFEILF
+918 YSDVTGICIDMAA
-924 PDLVRCD
+924 P
-931 ANLSG
+931 
-936 RMGSKVLEPTSIED
+936 EPTKLEWLVSMNKMNWEAK
-950 CFISFRKRWTE
+950 FYR
-961 LFRQLHQN
+961 LHSN
-969 EESINEEFIKI
+969 EEELNRQFIEM
-980 YGLQDELDSNVDLRD
+980 YGLQDELTPDVPLNEV
-995 ITILQQGEI
+995 TILQQGEI
-1004 SIDYDDVDGVVLIWN
+1004 SIKDGEIVWN

-1042 RPGLNVAHPD
+1042 RPGLNIAHPD
-1052 PSEIEISKY
+1052 PT
-1061 KIEIG
+1061 
-1066 GREEWL
+1066 EEEMASYQYGPDNATL
-1072 TIDDDA
+1072 VIDDDA

-1086 APFEDNMTEC
+1086 APFEDNLTEY

-1103 AWGEESQT
+1103 AWSEESQT

-1209 RLRSDIE
+1209 RLRLDIE

>member
-1 METTKLKK
+1 METTKLKR

-15 SKLRAG
+15 AKLRAG
-21 VATKIK
+21 VATKIR

-35 KPVPGMEPTPMVG
+35 NAVPGMEPTPMVG

-92 MAIHI
+92 MAIRI

-121 DARQGR
+121 DAHQGR
-127 VITMPDQ
+127 VIAMPDQ

-170 FGSLADYTELLIP
+170 FGSLADYTELLLP

-197 TADFITDEDYKSAEL
+197 TADFITEADYKSAEL

-263 QTAKLRTMSKL
+263 QTAKLRTISKL

-279 KYLIQNEKSEIEN
+279 KFLINEKLKNENSDLNEKYIIEN
-292 RNLDAEGDNSYFQF
+292 RNEGAEDNSYFLF

-313 VKDLRVA
+313 PSALKVA

-418 GEALKELRKA
+418 GEPLKEVREA
-428 FDLMKD
+428 FVLMKD

-453 LQQTLSHW
+453 LQQTLSYW
-461 INQSDK
+461 MNQSDI
-467 PEAVIAAIPAVR
+467 PEAVIAAIPAVH

-496 YMGGGKMDSA
+496 YMPTSRVDALKTYAVKNYPDSKADLFSVFMDVCIDRLKDGGKYGMINM
-506 LSQYV
+506 Q
-511 KENYKAGSADLATV
+511 
-525 FVEMMPQRLFKG
+525 
-537 GQYAF
+537 
-542 IIPPSWMFLSGFETL
+542 SWMFLSSFETL
-557 RRQIIDNYSIQSLLH
+557 RKKILDTQHIDSLLH
-572 LSRGVFGADFGSS
+572 LGPRTFDELSGEVVQNAAFVISKAANQSAESIYYRLIDGKS
-585 CAVIKSSKN
+585 CAAKRDMYHAN
-594 EDFKG
+594 ENRYTVAG
-599 TYFRLVERTFQ
+599 
-610 EFDQKHLKELFER
+610 QKQFE
-623 VLENNDFKF
+623 
-632 YFKAYSKDTEIIKY
+632 
-646 SEDGARIYYPEIDQ
+646 Q
-660 ARFTKIPGTPI
+660 IPGAPI
-671 GYWVSQSFI
+671 AYWVSSHCWELFRQPPFECY
-680 DSFKERV
+680 FRAQHG
-687 LDSISSVVIGIKTG
+687 LLTG
-701 DNDKFIRFWHE
+701 KDDEMVRLWFEIYFDKVFLYC
-712 VNRKFISFNE
+712 KSAE
-722 ENLNSINVN
+722 EFHNS
-731 GAKWFPYY
+731 GKKYAPLF
-739 KGGTYRKWYGN
+739 KGGTFRKWYGN
-750 GDRILNW
+750 LDTVTKFDKATLSYMKKYPNFVLKSEDKYFQEGLTWTLELHNGQMNIRYMPSGCIFSNRGAGLFSK
-757 ESDGKNMLAHTNKG
+757 SD
-771 GVSDARIRPSNF
+771 VSIQ
-783 EIYLKPYITWSRISS
+783 
-798 GDSFSA
+798 
-804 RIVEIGS
+804 
-811 FFDCNSPSCYSTEI
+811 SC
-825 DNRYILGLLC
+825 LGFL
-835 SKITSKLLSFL
+835 SSKLCGYFFGILS
-846 APTITFQIGDLKQL
+846 PTLSISAGTFTKL
-860 PIKIANTGIIT
+860 PIIEPKKWNTK
-871 LVDSCINISKQDW
+871 LVFDNISISKQDW

-889 SWDFKVN
+889 SWDFQCNELVTLSKDEG
-896 PLISEVRN
+896 ISKIETSV
-904 LPKEASVF
+904 EAYER
-912 KDKRED
+912 KWTD
-918 DFEILF
+918 LF
-924 PDLVRCD
+924 
-931 ANLSG
+931 
-936 RMGSKVLEPTSIED
+936 
-950 CFISFRKRWTE
+950 FR
-961 LFRQLHQN
+961 LHAN
-969 EESINEEFIKI
+969 EEELNRQFIEI
-980 YGLQDELDSNVDLRD
+980 YGLQDELTPDVPLNEV
-995 ITILQQGEI
+995 TILQQGEI
-1004 SIDYDDVDGVVLIWN
+1004 SIKDGEIVWN
-1019 NDVVIKQLISYMVG
+1019 NDVIIKQLISYMVG

-1042 RPGLNVAHPD
+1042 RSGLNIAHPD
-1052 PSEIEISKY
+1052 PT
-1061 KIEIG
+1061 
-1066 GREEWL
+1066 EEEMASYQYGPDNATL
-1072 TIDDDA
+1072 VIDDDA

-1086 APFEDNMTEC
+1086 APFEDNLTEY

>member
-1 METTKLKK
+1 METTKLKR

-15 SKLRAG
+15 AKLRAG
-21 VATKIK
+21 VATKIR

-35 KPVPGMEPTPMVG
+35 NAVPGMEPTPMVG

-64 WEALRRRLK
+64 WEALRRRLE

-92 MAIHI
+92 MAIRI

-127 VITMPDQ
+127 VIPMPDQ

-153 ALLVTEFCHQT
+153 ALLVAEFCHQT

-170 FGSLADYTELLIP
+170 FGSLADYTELLLP

-197 TADFITDEDYKSAEL
+197 TADFITESDYKSAEL

-248 PNWIVKYMVQNAILP
+248 PNWIVKYMVQNAVLP
-263 QTAKLRTMSKL
+263 QVRS
-274 KIENR
+274 NR
-279 KYLIQNEKSEIEN
+279 LPDKDKTYLIDKEVPQEEI
-292 RNLDAEGDNSYFQF
+292 DTP
-306 SNSNLKK
+306 KK
-313 VKDLRVA
+313 PKDLRVA

-331 ECFDLLYDLYIAS
+331 ECFDILYDLYIAS

-418 GEALKELRKA
+418 GEALKELREA

-453 LQQTLSHW
+453 LRQTLDYW
-461 INQSDK
+461 MNQSDK
-467 PEAVIAAIPAVR
+467 PDAVTAAVPAVR

-496 YMGGGKMDSA
+496 YMPTNRVDVLKSYAVKNYSDSKPDLFSVFMDVCIDRLKGGGKYGMINM
-506 LSQYV
+506 Q
-511 KENYKAGSADLATV
+511 
-525 FVEMMPQRLFKG
+525 
-537 GQYAF
+537 
-542 IIPPSWMFLSGFETL
+542 SWMFLSSFEKL
-557 RRQIIDNYSIQSLLH
+557 RKKIIAEQHIDSLLH
-572 LSRGVFGADFGSS
+572 LGPRTFDELSGEVVQNAAFVIAKEKPQSEGIYYRLIDGKS
-585 CAVIKSSKN
+585 CASKQEIFLAEGNRYVIK
-594 EDFKG
+594 
-599 TYFRLVERTFQ
+599 
-610 EFDQKHLKELFER
+610 DQRQFE
-623 VLENNDFKF
+623 KI
-632 YFKAYSKDTEIIKY
+632 S
-646 SEDGARIYYPEIDQ
+646 GA
-660 ARFTKIPGTPI
+660 PI
-671 GYWVSQSFI
+671 AYWVSDKVRDTFTSNLPLSAVCKPTQGLATADNGRFLRQWFEVNI
-680 DSFKERV
+680 N
-687 LDSISSVVIGIKTG
+687 SIGFGCESASASVVSG
-701 DNDKFIRFWHE
+701 
-712 VNRKFISFNE
+712 RKF
-722 ENLNSINVN
+722 
-731 GAKWFPYY
+731 FPTT
-739 KGGTYRKWYGN
+739 KGGSFRRWYGN
-750 GDRILNW
+750 MTYLVNW
-757 ESDGKNMLAHTNKG
+757 QNNGEELKAFKGSVIRNEKRYFTKCGCSWSTIASGKPSFRYFDKSWLFETKGSVCFPENESDNYNIMG
-771 GVSDARIRPSNF
+771 
-783 EIYLKPYITWSRISS
+783 YL
-798 GDSFSA
+798 
-804 RIVEIGS
+804 
-811 FFDCNSPSCYSTEI
+811 NSPLVSYFLGVLSPTLDYHEGPLSRLPYKVIVSSDIEEI
-825 DNRYILGLLC
+825 V
-835 SKITSKLLSFL
+835 SE
-846 APTITFQIGDLKQL
+846 
-860 PIKIANTGIIT
+860 
-871 LVDSCINISKQDW
+871 CISISKQDW

-889 SWDFKVN
+889 SWDFQ
-896 PLISEVRN
+896 RN
-904 LPKEASVF
+904 GLLDIDS
-912 KDKRED
+912 DKAMSIVSD
-918 DFEILF
+918 YSNATGICIDMAA
-924 PDLVRCD
+924 P
-931 ANLSG
+931 
-936 RMGSKVLEPTSIED
+936 EPTKLEWLVNMNKMNWEAK
-950 CFISFRKRWTE
+950 FFR
-961 LFRQLHQN
+961 LHAN
-969 EESINEEFIKI
+969 EEELNRQFIEI
-980 YGLQDELDSNVDLRD
+980 YGLQYELTPGVPLNEV
-995 ITILQQGEI
+995 TILQQGEI
-1004 SIDYDDVDGVVLIWN
+1004 SIKDGEIVWN

-1042 RPGLNVAHPD
+1042 RPGLNIAHPN
-1052 PSEIEISKY
+1052 PT
-1061 KIEIG
+1061 
-1066 GREEWL
+1066 EEEMASYQYGPDTATL
-1072 TIDDDA
+1072 VIDDDA
-1078 IIPILPTG
+1078 IIPILPKD
-1086 APFEDNMTEC
+1086 APFEDNLSKY
-1096 IANFVRI
+1096 ISDFVRI

-1180 KYMDW
+1180 KYIDW

-1194 IRDADLTTAERRRLD
+1194 IRDVDLTTAERRRLD

>member
-1 METTKLKK
+1 METTKLKR

-15 SKLRAG
+15 AKLRAG
-21 VATKIK
+21 VATKIR

-35 KPVPGMEPTPMVG
+35 NAVPGMEPTPMVG

-92 MAIHI
+92 MAIRI

-127 VITMPDQ
+127 VIAMPDQ

-170 FGSLADYTELLIP
+170 FGSLADYTELLLP

-197 TADFITDEDYKSAEL
+197 TADFISEADYKSAEL

-248 PNWIVKYMVQNAILP
+248 PNWIVKYMVQNAVLP
-263 QTAKLRTMSKL
+263 QVRS
-274 KIENR
+274 NR
-279 KYLIQNEKSEIEN
+279 LPEEDKTYLIDKEAPEEP
-292 RNLDAEGDNSYFQF
+292 
-306 SNSNLKK
+306 KK
-313 VKDLRVA
+313 PKDLKVA

-331 ECFDLLYDLYIAS
+331 ECFDILYDLYIAS

-349 EAIESIFANN
+349 EAIESIFAHN

-384 DDSFADARAL
+384 DESFADAHIL
-394 PQVLSMPEVNE
+394 PRILTAPDMPESVENPE
-405 AQAEEFFRLSDIS
+405 AYLPHFFLGNYDKEIV
-418 GEALKELRKA
+418 EAWKLV
-428 FDLMKD
+428 KD
-434 ADSLGSI
+434 AHTLGSI
-441 MKFDIS
+441 IKFDIS
-447 GSTRVL
+447 PDTRSKMEQKVKEWGSER
-453 LQQTLSHW
+453 
-461 INQSDK
+461 D
-467 PEAVIAAIPAVR
+467 IPYGIQ
-479 LILALTDSYDAI
+479 LGLPIMDFILALTDSYDAI

-496 YMGGGKMDSA
+496 YMGGGKMDNVLA
-506 LSQYV
+506 KYV
-511 KENYKAGSADLATV
+511 KDIYPDSKSDLMTV
-525 FVEMMPQRLFKG
+525 FMEVAMNLTVVG
-537 GQYAF
+537 GYWAM
-542 IIPPSWMFLSGFETL
+542 INLPSWMFLGSFEGI
-557 RRQIIDNYSIQSLLH
+557 RKKIISNQQIIGLNQNG
-572 LSRGVFGADFGSS
+572 RGIFGSDFGSVTF
-585 CAVIKSSKN
+585 VIQNISPYKPGLYRKL
-594 EDFKG
+594 FKEHVQVRSN
-599 TYFRLVERTFQ
+599 TVIQ
-610 EFDQKHLKELFER
+610 ELFFS
-623 VLENNDFKF
+623 D
-632 YFKAYSKDTEIIKY
+632 SD
-646 SEDGARIYYPEIDQ
+646 
-660 ARFTKIPGTPI
+660 RFSVSQTLFEGIPGMPIAYWITPNLI
-671 GYWVSQSFI
+671 ESF
-680 DSFKERV
+680 SKET
-687 LDSISSVVIGIKTG
+687 ISKYGISEGQNITG
-701 DNDKFIRFWHE
+701 DNNKYIRYFWE
-712 VNRKFISFNE
+712 VNSKISGE
-722 ENLNSINVN
+722 
-731 GAKWFPYY
+731 GGKWVPMA
-739 KGGTYRKWYGN
+739 KGGDYRKWYGN
-750 GDRILNW
+750 IIDVINWSPEAREEYRRNPIARIQSPNLWYRDGITWNLVSSAGTGFRILPNTV
-757 ESDGKNMLAHTNKG
+757 LFNK
-771 GVSDARIRPSNF
+771 A
-783 EIYLKPYITWSRISS
+783 
-798 GDSFSA
+798 
-804 RIVEIGS
+804 
-811 FFDCNSPSCYSTEI
+811 
-825 DNRYILGLLC
+825 
-835 SKITSKLLSFL
+835 
-846 APTITFQIGDLKQL
+846 APTILLKPEYLEMQSFLLAFLNTYVVKYLLSALNPTINTNIAEVFSLPVIEKNTSEISQL
-860 PIKIANTGIIT
+860 SKESI
-871 LVDSCINISKQDW
+871 DISKEDW

-889 SWDFKVN
+889 SWDFQYN
-896 PLISEVRN
+896 ELEAISKSEIENRN
-904 LPKEASVF
+904 
-912 KDKRED
+912 
-918 DFEILF
+918 
-924 PDLVRCD
+924 
-931 ANLSG
+931 
-936 RMGSKVLEPTSIED
+936 SIEATVEAYE
-950 CFISFRKRWTE
+950 KKWTE
-961 LFRQLHQN
+961 LFFRLHAN
-969 EESINEEFIKI
+969 EEELNRQFIEI
-980 YGLQDELDSNVDLRD
+980 YGLQDELTPDVPLDEV
-995 ITILQQGEI
+995 TILQQGEVKI
-1004 SIDYDDVDGVVLIWN
+1004 SDQYRLTTEDDKYIVDEKGRFLTVTGEKYLDWQR
-1019 NDVVIKQLISYMVG
+1019 DVIIKQLISYMVG
-1033 VWMGRYRLD
+1033 IWMGRYRLD

-1052 PSEIEISKY
+1052 PT
-1061 KIEIG
+1061 
-1066 GREEWL
+1066 EEEMASYQYGPDNATL
-1072 TIDDDA
+1072 VIDDDA
-1078 IIPILPTG
+1078 IIPILPAG
-1086 APFEDNMTEC
+1086 APFDDNLSKY
-1096 IANFVRI
+1096 IADFVRI
-1103 AWGEESQT
+1103 VWGEEAQT

-1117 EQCLGK
+1117 EKCLGK

-1149 FSSKKGAFK
+1149 FASKKGAFK

-1194 IRDADLTTAERRRLD
+1194 IRDADLTTTERRRLD

>member
-1 METTKLKK
+1 METTKLKR

-15 SKLRAG
+15 ARLRAG
-21 VATKIK
+21 VATKIR
-27 SLGFDADG
+27 SLGFDAEG
-35 KPVPGMEPTPMVG
+35 NAVPGMEPTPMVG

-92 MAIHI
+92 MAIRI

-134 QMQRL
+134 QLQRL

-170 FGSLADYTELLIP
+170 FGSLADYTELLLP

-197 TADFITDEDYKSAEL
+197 TADFITEADYKSAEL

-248 PNWIVKYMVQNAILP
+248 PNWIVKYMVQNAVLP
-263 QTAKLRTMSKL
+263 QVRS
-274 KIENR
+274 NR
-279 KYLIQNEKSEIEN
+279 LPEEDKTYLIDKEAPEEP
-292 RNLDAEGDNSYFQF
+292 
-306 SNSNLKK
+306 KK
-313 VKDLRVA
+313 PKDLKVA

-384 DDSFADARAL
+384 DESFADAHIL
-394 PQVLSMPEVNE
+394 PRILTAPDMPESVENPEDYLPHFFLGNYDKEIAE
-405 AQAEEFFRLSDIS
+405 AWKLV
-418 GEALKELRKA
+418 
-428 FDLMKD
+428 KD
-434 ADSLGSI
+434 AHTLGSI
-441 MKFDIS
+441 IKFDIS
-447 GSTRVL
+447 PVTRSKMEQKVKEWR
-453 LQQTLSHW
+453 SE
-461 INQSDK
+461 SD
-467 PEAVIAAIPAVR
+467 IPYGIQ
-479 LILALTDSYDAI
+479 LGLPIMDFILALTDSYDAI

-496 YMGGGKMDSA
+496 YMGGGKMDNI
-506 LSQYV
+506 LVKYV
-511 KENYKAGSADLATV
+511 KDIYPDSKADLMTV
-525 FVEMMPQRLFKG
+525 FMEVAIKRTVKG
-537 GQYAF
+537 GFWAM
-542 IIPPSWMFLSGFETL
+542 INLPSWMFLSSFEAL
-557 RRQIIDNYSIQSLLH
+557 RINIIKTQQIVCLNH
-572 LSRGVFGADFGSS
+572 NGRGVFGSDFGSVTFVVQNIEPYKEGIYKRLFTEHVQVRS
-585 CAVIKSSKN
+585 NEVIHQL
-594 EDFKG
+594 
-599 TYFRLVERTFQ
+599 Y
-610 EFDQKHLKELFER
+610 LKDSTVYESRQSNFL
-623 VLENNDFKF
+623 L
-632 YFKAYSKDTEIIKY
+632 
-646 SEDGARIYYPEIDQ
+646 
-660 ARFTKIPGTPI
+660 IPGTPI
-671 GYWVSQSFI
+671 GYWLSKPMLENFGANRVGDEMVTREGMATADNERFLRLWSEISI
-680 DSFKERV
+680 KNFK
-687 LDSISSVVIGIKTG
+687 
-701 DNDKFIRFWHE
+701 
-712 VNRKFISFNE
+712 SFNYT
-722 ENLNSINVN
+722 SD
-731 GAKWFPYY
+731 KWYPYN
-739 KGGTYRKWYGN
+739 KGGQFRKWYGN
-750 GDRILNW
+750 QDYVVDWSN
-757 ESDGKNMLAHTNKG
+757 DGEDIKNNIDPQTG
-771 GVSDARIRPSNF
+771 RIRSHNYNGEYAF
-783 EIYLKPYITWSRISS
+783 RKCGTWSAISS
-798 GDSFSA
+798 GSFS
-804 RIVEIGS
+804 I
-811 FFDCNSPSCYSTEI
+811 
-825 DNRYILGLLC
+825 RYCPEGFLWDSKGACGFSEQNLLYIIGLLNSTV
-835 SKITSKLLSFL
+835 SKEYLKVL
-846 APTITFQIGDLKQL
+846 APTVDFKVGDIIRVPLIIENESQILNL
-860 PIKIANTGIIT
+860 TS
-871 LVDSCINISKQDW
+871 SCIDVAKADW

-889 SWDFKVN
+889 SWNFQRNGLLDIDIDKAMAIVN
-896 PLISEVRN
+896 EYSDITGICLDM
-904 LPKEASVF
+904 A
-912 KDKRED
+912 
-918 DFEILF
+918 
-924 PDLVRCD
+924 
-931 ANLSG
+931 A
-936 RMGSKVLEPTSIED
+936 LEPTKLEWLVSMNKMNWEAK
-950 CFISFRKRWTE
+950 FIR
-961 LFRQLHQN
+961 LHAN
-969 EESINEEFIKI
+969 EEELNRQFIEI
-980 YGLQDELDSNVDLRD
+980 YGLQDELNPHVDYED

-1004 SIDYDDVDGVVLIWN
+1004 SLYRPTHGIEFHGGKEEVAKYGEVLEDEGIVIEPQSRILWQDDVL
-1019 NDVVIKQLISYMVG
+1019 IKQLISYMVG

-1042 RPGLNVAHPD
+1042 RPGLNIAHHDPTDEEMASYKYGPD
-1052 PSEIEISKY
+1052 NAA
-1061 KIEIG
+1061 
-1066 GREEWL
+1066 L
-1072 TIDDDA
+1072 VIDDDA

-1086 APFEDNMTEC
+1086 APFEDNLTEY

-1103 AWGEESQT
+1103 AWGEASQT

>member
-35 KPVPGMEPTPMVG
+35 NAVPGMEPTPMVG

-64 WEALRRRLK
+64 WEALSRRLK

-92 MAIHI
+92 MAIRI

-127 VITMPDQ
+127 VIPMPDQ
-134 QMQRL
+134 QMLRL

-170 FGSLADYTELLIP
+170 FGSLADYTELLLP

-263 QTAKLRTMSKL
+263 QTAKLRTISKL

-405 AQAEEFFRLSDIS
+405 AQAEEFFRLSDIT
-418 GEALKELRKA
+418 GESLKELRVA
-428 FDLMKD
+428 FDLMQD

-461 INQSDK
+461 MNQSDK
-467 PEAVIAAIPAVR
+467 PEAVVAAIPAVR

-585 CAVIKSSKN
+585 CAVIKKSKN
-594 EDFKG
+594 GDFKG
-599 TYFRLVERTFQ
+599 TYFRLIERTFQ
-610 EFDQKHLKELFER
+610 EFDQKHLKELLEK
-623 VLENNDFKF
+623 VLENHNFRF
-632 YFKAYSKDTEIIKY
+632 YFKDYSKDVEEIKY
-646 SEDGARIYYPEIDQ
+646 SENGAKIYYAGIDQ
-660 ARFTKIPGTPI
+660 KQFEQIPGVPI
-671 GYWVSQSFI
+671 AYWVSPRLMACFGQKKLNEFAAPRQGFATSN
-680 DSFKERV
+680 
-687 LDSISSVVIGIKTG
+687 
-701 DNDKFIRFWHE
+701 NDRFLKFLWEINRHK
-712 VNRKFISFNE
+712 VN
-722 ENLNSINVN
+722 L
-731 GAKWFPYY
+731 KWFLCS
-739 KGGTYRKWYGN
+739 KGGSFRKWYGN
-750 GDRILNW
+750 IFYVVNW
-757 ESDGKNMLAHTNKG
+757 ENDGMEMKSYAESLYRNATRTIKNIPYYFSSIGSTWSTIASGKPSFRFFEKDWLFETKGSVCFPKNSEDNSYIMGYLNSPLVVSFLEVFSPTLDFHEGPIARLPYIDISNHTNSHEIKNL
-771 GVSDARIRPSNF
+771 VSDC
-783 EIYLKPYITWSRISS
+783 IS
-798 GDSFSA
+798 
-804 RIVEIGS
+804 
-811 FFDCNSPSCYSTEI
+811 
-825 DNRYILGLLC
+825 
-835 SKITSKLLSFL
+835 
-846 APTITFQIGDLKQL
+846 
-860 PIKIANTGIIT
+860 
-871 LVDSCINISKQDW
+871 ISKQDW
-884 DAHET
+884 DTHET
-889 SWDFKVN
+889 SWDFQCN
-896 PLISEVRN
+896 E
-904 LPKEASVF
+904 
-912 KDKRED
+912 
-918 DFEILF
+918 
-924 PDLVRCD
+924 LVR
-931 ANLSG
+931 LSKEEG
-936 RMGSKVLEPTSIED
+936 ISKIETAIEAYERIWTD
-950 CFISFRKRWTE
+950 LFFRI
-961 LFRQLHQN
+961 HAN
-969 EESINEEFIKI
+969 EEELNRQFIEI
-980 YGLQDELDSNVDLRD
+980 YGLQDELTPDVPLNEV
-995 ITILQQGEI
+995 TILQQGEVKI
-1004 SIDYDDVDGVVLIWN
+1004 SDQYRLTTEDDKYIVDKKGQYLTVTGDKYLDWQ
-1019 NDVVIKQLISYMVG
+1019 NDVIIKQLISYMVG

-1052 PSEIEISKY
+1052 PSEIETSKY

-1086 APFEDNMTEC
+1086 APFEDNLTEY

-1221 HERLQVVAEQAIPI
+1221 HERLQVVAEQTIPI

-1248 GDILTKLK
+1248 GDIVTKLK

>member
-1 METTKLKK
+1 METTKLKR

-15 SKLRAG
+15 AKLRAG
-21 VATKIK
+21 VATKIR

-35 KPVPGMEPTPMVG
+35 NAVPGMEPTPMVG

-92 MAIHI
+92 MAIRI

-134 QMQRL
+134 QLQRL

-170 FGSLADYTELLIP
+170 FGSLADYTELLLP

-197 TADFITDEDYKSAEL
+197 TADFISEDDYKSAEL

-226 EVFAKKGKVEAD
+226 DVFAKKGKVEAD

-248 PNWIVKYMVQNAILP
+248 PNWIVKYMVQNAVLP
-263 QTAKLRTMSKL
+263 QVRS
-274 KIENR
+274 NR
-279 KYLIQNEKSEIEN
+279 LPEEDKTYLIDKEAPEEP
-292 RNLDAEGDNSYFQF
+292 
-306 SNSNLKK
+306 KK
-313 VKDLRVA
+313 PKDLKVA

-331 ECFDLLYDLYIAS
+331 ECFDILYDLYIAS

-405 AQAEEFFRLSDIS
+405 AQTEEFFRLSDIS
-418 GEALKELRKA
+418 GEALKELREA

-453 LQQTLSHW
+453 LQQTLDHW
-461 INQSDK
+461 MNQSDK
-467 PEAVIAAIPAVR
+467 PEAVLAAIPAVR

-496 YMGGGKMDSA
+496 YMPTSRVDVLKSYTVNNYPDSKADLFSVFMDVCIDRLKDGGKYGMINM
-506 LSQYV
+506 Q
-511 KENYKAGSADLATV
+511 
-525 FVEMMPQRLFKG
+525 
-537 GQYAF
+537 
-542 IIPPSWMFLSGFETL
+542 SWMFLSSFETL
-557 RRQIIDNYSIQSLLH
+557 RKKILDTQHIDSLLH
-572 LSRGVFGADFGSS
+572 LGSRTFDELSGEVVQNAAFVISKSNPLIARGVYYRLIEGKS
-585 CAVIKSSKN
+585 CSEKQEMFFDTTTRFEVS
-594 EDFKG
+594 EQ
-599 TYFRLVERTFQ
+599 RL
-610 EFDQKHLKELFER
+610 FD
-623 VLENNDFKF
+623 
-632 YFKAYSKDTEIIKY
+632 
-646 SEDGARIYYPEIDQ
+646 
-660 ARFTKIPGTPI
+660 KIPGYAI
-671 GYWVSQSFI
+671 GYWLSDTIINLFSN
-680 DSFKERV
+680 SK
-687 LDSISSVVIGIKTG
+687 ISDLSDVCVGIQTG
-701 DNDKFIRFWHE
+701 DNDKYIHYWHE
-712 VNRKFISFNE
+712 VD
-722 ENLNSINVN
+722 NSSLYFGCKSPEDSIQSD
-731 GAKWFPYY
+731 ARWYPYN
-739 KGGTYRKWYGN
+739 KGGNGFKWYGGNYLVVNWYHN
-750 GDRILNW
+750 GTDIRNEEGSVLRNQNFYFLPCLTFPRIGSGQLMARYSQAGALFDINGPTIHPKISKLFLLGYLNSKVLNNFLSILCPTLTFQVGDVGRAPCISQPNQCIDRIV
-757 ESDGKNMLAHTNKG
+757 D
-771 GVSDARIRPSNF
+771 
-783 EIYLKPYITWSRISS
+783 
-798 GDSFSA
+798 
-804 RIVEIGS
+804 
-811 FFDCNSPSCYSTEI
+811 
-825 DNRYILGLLC
+825 DN
-835 SKITSKLLSFL
+835 
-846 APTITFQIGDLKQL
+846 
-860 PIKIANTGIIT
+860 IKI
-871 LVDSCINISKQDW
+871 SKSDW

-889 SWDFKVN
+889 SWDFQRNGLLDIDVDKAMSIVN
-896 PLISEVRN
+896 DYSDVSDVCIDMAAP
-904 LPKEASVF
+904 
-912 KDKRED
+912 
-918 DFEILF
+918 
-924 PDLVRCD
+924 
-931 ANLSG
+931 
-936 RMGSKVLEPTSIED
+936 EPTKLEWLVSMNKMNWEAK
-950 CFISFRKRWTE
+950 FIR
-961 LFRQLHQN
+961 LHAN
-969 EESINEEFIKI
+969 EEELNRQFIEI
-980 YGLQDELDSNVDLRD
+980 YGLQDELNPHVDYED

-1004 SIDYDDVDGVVLIWN
+1004 SLYRPTHGIEFYGGKEEAAKHGEVLEDEGIVIESQSRILWQDDVLV
-1019 NDVVIKQLISYMVG
+1019 KQLISYMVG

-1052 PSEIEISKY
+1052 PT
-1061 KIEIG
+1061 
-1066 GREEWL
+1066 EEEMASYQYGPDNATL
-1072 TIDDDA
+1072 VIDDDG
-1078 IIPILPTG
+1078 IIPVLPTG
-1086 APFEDNMTEC
+1086 APFEDNLTEY